1 VGLHWPSIS
10 RDLSVRSL
18 ILRSMPEESI
28 VEKTLAEVLAEF
40 RATATSDSDK
50 GTKFERLT
58 KFYLIKDPIW
68 SEQLANVRLREE
80 AGIGPDVG
88 IDLVAD
94 DIASGGKVA
103 IQCKFYDERT
113 YLDDLGTFYTSSGKD
128 GYVKRIVISTSNQ
141 WTRNAEEALKN
152 QQIPVQRILLH
163 DMEQS
168 LISWGAFDLTENYG
182 SVPIAQK
189 ELRPHQ
195 IDALTAVMDG
205 FKVADRGKVI
215 MACGTGKTLVS
226 LRIAEE
232 FFKKKKTPS
241 TLLFLAPSIS
251 LLSQTIMEWG
261 QNKKS
266 PYMALAV
273 CSDAKVGKKD
283 EDDMQVTDLAI
294 PASTDVEK
302 LAAALA
308 NRGTKNLV
316 IFSTYQSLEIISKAQ
331 SSKKNPLSEFDLVV
345 CDEAHRTTGVTT
357 AAKAAVEDFSHFVRI
372 HDNAYV
378 KASKRLYMTATPK
391 IYKDVDNKVAESGG
405 VIASMD
411 DPEKF
416 GEEFYRLGFGTAV
429 ERGLLSDYRVLIL
442 AVDEEYVAREDLER
456 FRSEDSTINLDDASK
471 LLGCWR
477 GLSKIKTQGEDVDDI
492 PMKRAVA
499 FANTID
505 ASQVLAKRLE
515 IVGRTANRPTE
526 GNQGLM
532 LQTKHVDGK
541 QNALVRRQS
550 LEWLK
555 ADPGR
560 QAARILTNARCLSE
574 GIDVPALDA
583 VIFTEARG
591 SQVDIVQA
599 VGRVMRKYDGKNSGY
614 IILPV
619 AITAGAEINST
630 LKGTKYKVI
639 WDVLNALRAHDDR
652 FDVIVNQIKL
662 NQDRDSKI
670 EVDVIT
676 GDDDEDVTSAEE
688 FEQGILVHLPSQIA
702 EGIYAKIVEKVG
714 ERDYWEKWAKDVA
727 DIANSQEIRIREL
740 VSQKDGAVKEEF
752 ERFLKGMQNTINDS
766 IRPDDAIEML
776 AQHLITKPVFDA
788 LFSSYNF
795 AENNPVSKA
804 MDKILTVLIDH
815 IEVDEK
821 LDSFYNSV
829 RKKVSGIDN
838 NASRQKLVTELY
850 EKFFKTA
857 FPKMTKRLG
866 IVYTPVEIVDFILH
880 TADSIIKSEFSTSL
894 SSPGVHV
901 LDPFT
906 GTGTFISRLLQSG
919 YIKPEDLKD
928 KFLNELHACEIIL
941 LAYYIGAINIE
952 SSFAELNKNEYLTFP
967 GIVLTDTFQM
977 YESKD
982 TLDIDVLSQ
991 NNERAENLKHQVIKV
1006 IVGNPPY
1013 SIGQVD
1019 ANDDN
1024 ANMKY
1029 PDLDESIRSTYVQS
1043 SEANTLRSMYDSY
1056 IRAFRW
1062 ASNRLDGNGLICFVT
1077 NGGFLESRAADGF
1090 RKALSEEFTKIRVI
1104 NLRGDIR
1111 GSIGSG
1117 GGGGKSA
1124 ALEGGNVFGQ
1134 GSTTTVAITLLVK
1147 NDQQESDGFIEYL
1160 DIGDSLTTEQ
1170 KLQKLQA
1177 LQRDD
1182 WNDWEIL
1189 QPNEHGDW
1197 LNQRSDEYSKFLPLG
1212 NKKNKGKQGESVF
1225 IDFSSGIVTNKDSWA
1240 YNFDQGSLS
1249 ENVQKM
1255 IKAFNGLVS
1264 EKKTHNRTTQDLKQL
1279 PKNMISW
1286 DEGLLKKYDSNFE
1299 LEFKPEDIQKI
1310 HYRPFLKLWG
1320 YRHND
1325 FIWSQYRTRILFP
1338 NASENKVICATS
1350 ASAFSFDVFPTNTL
1364 YDLHLLTG
1372 DGYPLY
1378 VYDPIQDSENQ
1389 LFELETHP
1397 NSTRRDGISN
1407 WALETFRNAY
1417 PGVKLGKEDIFYYTF
1432 GVLSSPEFKSRFSHD
1447 ARKSDLRVP
1456 LVKDFQEFSRIGRE
1470 LFELQTNYEELTPC
1484 GDVTLEILEQA
1495 SELDVLYRLE
1505 KAKFGKDD
1513 SGKKDKSV
1521 VIFNKCIKISNI
1533 PDEAYSYSVNGRSA
1547 IEWFMGQ
1554 YVYEVD
1560 KETLITNDPN
1570 SLSDDP
1576 KYLLNLLLQIIE
1588 LSLQSVNIISKFP
1601 KLEILSDNK

>member
-1 VGLHWPSIS
+1 MNP
-10 RDLSVRSL
+10 
-18 ILRSMPEESI
+18 ESI
-28 VEKTLAEVLAEF
+28 VEKTLAQLLAEF

-128 GYVKRIVISTSNQ
+128 GYVKRIVITTSNQ

-205 FKVADRGKVI
+205 FKEADRGKVI

-241 TLLFLAPSIS
+241 TVLFLAPSIS

-283 EDDMQVTDLAI
+283 DDDMQVTDLAI

-302 LAAALA
+302 LEAALA

-331 SSKKNPLSEFDLVV
+331 NGKKNPLSEFDLVV

-372 HDNAYV
+372 HDNGYV

-411 DPEKF
+411 DAEKF

-442 AVDEEYVAREDLER
+442 AVDEEYVARVDLER

-492 PMKRAVA
+492 PMQRAVA

-526 GNQGLM
+526 GNQGLS

-555 ADPGR
+555 ADPG
-560 QAARILTNARCLSE
+560 QQSARILTNARCLSE

-599 VGRVMRKYDGKNSGY
+599 VGRVMRKYEGKNSGY

-619 AITAGAEINST
+619 AITAGADINST

-652 FDVIVNQIKL
+652 FDVVINQINL
-662 NQDRDSKI
+662 NQDRDNKI

-676 GDDDEDVTSAEE
+676 GDEDSDISTAEE
-688 FEQGILVHLPSQIA
+688 FEQGILVHLPTQIA
-702 EGIYAKIVEKVG
+702 DGIYAKIVEKVG
-714 ERDYWEKWAKDVA
+714 ERGYWERWAKDIA
-727 DIANSQEIRIREL
+727 EIANTQSLRIRVL
-740 VSQKDGAVKEEF
+740 IDGKNSKAAEEF
-752 ERFLKGMQNTINDS
+752 DKFLIGIRSSLNDGIS
-766 IRPDDAIEML
+766 REDAIEML
-776 AQHLITKPVFDA
+776 SQHLITKPIFNS
-788 LFSSYNF
+788 LFKDYGF
-795 AENNPVSKA
+795 AEKNPVSKT
-804 MDKILTVLIDH
+804 MDGVLNVLDDH
-815 IEVDEK
+815 IESNEK
-821 LDSFYNSV
+821 LQDFYQSIQKRV
-829 RKKVSGIDN
+829 EGIDN
-838 NASRQKLVTELY
+838 NLSRQKLITELY
-850 EKFFKTA
+850 EKFFKNA
-857 FPKMTKRLG
+857 FPKMAEKLG
-866 IVYTPVEIVDFILH
+866 IVYTPIEIVDFINRIVDEKLKL
-880 TADSIIKSEFSTSL
+880 TFNTSFTEE
-894 SSPGVHV
+894 GVHV

-906 GTGTFISRLLQSG
+906 GTGTFIARLIQTG
-919 YIKPEDLKD
+919 FIQPKDLKR
-928 KFLNELHACEIIL
+928 KFEGELHANEIVL
-941 LAYYIGAINIE
+941 LAYYIGSINIE
-952 SSFAELNKNEYLTFP
+952 SSFADLNGGRYEPFK
-967 GIVLTDTFQM
+967 GMVLADTFQM
-977 YESKD
+977 FESN
-982 TLDIDVLSQ
+982 DVLDLEVFS
-991 NNERAENLKHQVIKV
+991 NNNDRANEQKTNDIRVI
-1006 IVGNPPY
+1006 IGNPPY
-1013 SIGQVD
+1013 SVGQSSS
-1019 ANDDN
+1019 NDGN
-1024 ANMKY
+1024 QNVSY
-1029 PDLDESIRSTYVQS
+1029 PDLDLSIRSSYVAAS
-1043 SEANTLRSMYDSY
+1043 KASNSNSMYDSY

-1062 ASNRLDGNGLICFVT
+1062 ATNRIKDEGIVCFVS
-1077 NGGFLESRAADGF
+1077 NGGFIDSKSADGF
-1090 RKALSEEFTKIRVI
+1090 RKSLLQEYDEVYVLNLKGDARTK
-1104 NLRGDIR
+1104 GDIR
-1111 GSIGSG
+1111 RRQ
-1117 GGGGKSA
+1117 
-1124 ALEGGNVFGQ
+1124 GGNVFGE
-1134 GSTTTVAITLLVK
+1134 GTRTGIAITLLVK
-1147 NDQQESDGFIEYL
+1147 TKSKLDKGVLFFAETADSLTESEKLESLASVKSISDLEWNVVVPNDQGDWINQRSEIYDSFVPLAGPGKKGIETEAIFKDYTRGVQTNKDPWCYAYTKDDLELKMKLLIKNYNGYLEKFASGKMTVEEITLLPKSEISWSPGMLANLQKKKKIKFDEESVQLCNYRPFNTRWVYRQDDVVHRQCRRSIFPGNRENSVFVVTDVTSSSFSVLASNQLFDAAFLSGDGFPIKVYESDGTPDQLFSTHAEEDKSAI
-1160 DIGDSLTTEQ
+1160 S
-1170 KLQKLQA
+1170 
-1177 LQRDD
+1177 D
-1182 WNDWEIL
+1182 W
-1189 QPNEHGDW
+1189 G
-1197 LNQRSDEYSKFLPLG
+1197 
-1212 NKKNKGKQGESVF
+1212 
-1225 IDFSSGIVTNKDSWA
+1225 
-1240 YNFDQGSLS
+1240 
-1249 ENVQKM
+1249 
-1255 IKAFNGLVS
+1255 
-1264 EKKTHNRTTQDLKQL
+1264 
-1279 PKNMISW
+1279 
-1286 DEGLLKKYDSNFE
+1286 
-1299 LEFKPEDIQKI
+1299 
-1310 HYRPFLKLWG
+1310 LKL
-1320 YRHND
+1320 
-1325 FIWSQYRTRILFP
+1325 FRTRL
-1338 NASENKVICATS
+1338 
-1350 ASAFSFDVFPTNTL
+1350 
-1364 YDLHLLTG
+1364 
-1372 DGYPLY
+1372 
-1378 VYDPIQDSENQ
+1378 
-1389 LFELETHP
+1389 
-1397 NSTRRDGISN
+1397 RDEKI
-1407 WALETFRNAY
+1407 T
-1417 PGVKLGKEDIFYYTF
+1417 KEEIFYYCY
-1432 GVLSSPEFKSRFSHD
+1432 GVLSAPEFLQKYEQD
-1447 ARKSDLRVP
+1447 ARKSGPRVP
-1456 LVKDFQEFSRIGRE
+1456 ILRSFHEWSQKGRL
-1470 LFELQTNYEELTPC
+1470 LFELHSNIGGSKPS
-1484 GDVTLEILEQA
+1484 TLIKVEVDGNGLA
-1495 SELDVLYRLE
+1495 DDVLYKVDKLRFSR
-1505 KAKFGKDD
+1505 KIGKDF
-1513 SGKKDKSV
+1513 DKSS
-1521 VIFNKCIKISNI
+1521 IRFNDQITISEI
-1533 PDEAYSYSVNGRSA
+1533 PDIAYKFKINGRS
-1547 IEWFMGQ
+1547 IVEWIIDQ
-1554 YVYEVD
+1554 YEKYTD
-1560 KETLITNDPN
+1560 KDTGHSFDPN
-1570 SLSDDP
+1570 QFNENP
-1576 KYLLNLLLQIIE
+1576 KYVFDLLLKAISIAIATE
-1588 LSLQSVNIISKFP
+1588 DIFLSLP
-1601 KLEILSDNK
+1601 KMEFAE

>member
-1 VGLHWPSIS
+1 MNP
-10 RDLSVRSL
+10 D
-18 ILRSMPEESI
+18 SI
-28 VEKTLAEVLAEF
+28 VEKTLAQLLAEF

-128 GYVKRIVISTSNQ
+128 GYVKRIVITTSNQ

-182 SVPIAQK
+182 SVPISQK

-205 FKVADRGKVI
+205 FKEADRGKVI

-241 TLLFLAPSIS
+241 TILFLAPSIS

-283 EDDMQVTDLAI
+283 DDDMQVTDLAI

-316 IFSTYQSLEIISKAQ
+316 IFSTYQSLEIIFKAQ
-331 SSKKNPLSEFDLVV
+331 NGKKNPLSEFDLVV

-372 HDNAYV
+372 HDNGYV

-442 AVDEEYVAREDLER
+442 AVDEEYVARVDLER

-526 GNQGLM
+526 GKQGLS

-555 ADPGR
+555 ADPGP
-560 QAARILTNARCLSE
+560 QSARILTNARCLSE

-619 AITAGAEINST
+619 AITAAADIDST

-652 FDVIVNQIKL
+652 FDVTINQINL

-676 GDDDEDVTSAEE
+676 GDGEEDISTAEE

-702 EGIYAKIVEKVG
+702 DGIYAKIVEKVG
-714 ERDYWEKWAKDVA
+714 ERGYWERWAS
-727 DIANSQEIRIREL
+727 DIANIALSQEIRLRTLLEGPKS
-740 VSQKDGAVKEEF
+740 VATKEF
-752 ERFLKGMQNTINDS
+752 DKFLKGIRDSINDS
-766 IRPDDAIEML
+766 ISRDEAIEML
-776 AQHLITKPVFDA
+776 AQHLVTKPIFEA
-788 LFSSYNF
+788 LFSDYDF
-795 AENNPVSKA
+795 AKLNPVSKT
-804 MDKILTVLIDH
+804 MDGVLIALEGH
-815 IEVDEK
+815 IETNEK
-821 LDSFYNSV
+821 LEAFYESV
-829 RKKVSGIDN
+829 RKRIKGIDN
-838 NASRQKLVTELY
+838 NESRQKLVTELY
-850 EKFFKTA
+850 ERFFKTA
-857 FPKMTKRLG
+857 FPRTTAKLG
-866 IVYTPVEIVDFILH
+866 IVYTPIEAVDY
-880 TADSIIKSEFSTSL
+880 IIKSVEKVLNKEFKSSL
-894 SSPGVHV
+894 NDKGINII
-901 LDPFT
+901 DPFT
-906 GTGTFISRLLQSG
+906 GTGTFIVRLIQSG
-919 YIKPEDLKD
+919 IISRKDLKR
-928 KFLNELHACEIIL
+928 KFSSELHANEIVL

-952 SSFAELNKNEYLTFP
+952 SAFADATDEYLPFN

-977 YESKD
+977 FEAEDS
-982 TLDIDVLSQ
+982 LDLEVFKE
-991 NNERAENLKHQVIKV
+991 NNARADIQKKKELRVVI
-1006 IVGNPPY
+1006 GNPPY
-1013 SIGQVD
+1013 SAGQDVM
-1019 ANDDN
+1019 NDN
-1024 ANMKY
+1024 NSNVKY
-1029 PDLDESIRSTYVQS
+1029 PTLDRRIQVTYTKQSASVSSRSV
-1043 SEANTLRSMYDSY
+1043 YDSY
-1056 IRAFRW
+1056 IRAIRW
-1062 ASNRLDGNGLICFVT
+1062 ASDRISNEGVIGFIT
-1077 NGGFLESRAADGF
+1077 NGSFIDAKAMDGF
-1090 RKALSEEFTKIRVI
+1090 RKSLSEEFSSLYIF
-1104 NLRGDIR
+1104 NLRGNQRTQGELSKKEGGKIF
-1111 GSIGSG
+1111 GSG
-1117 GGGGKSA
+1117 SR
-1124 ALEGGNVFGQ
+1124 
-1134 GSTTTVAITLLVK
+1134 TPVAITILVK
-1147 NDQQESDGFIEYL
+1147 NPGKRDTADIYYH
-1160 DIGDSLTTEQ
+1160 DIGDYLSREQ
-1170 KLQKLQA
+1170 KLKIISDFGSIDGMSWEA
-1177 LQRDD
+1177 VVIDKNGDWINQRDESFLKYEPIS
-1182 WNDWEIL
+1182 NKQSTENNGIFS
-1189 QPNEHGDW
+1189 
-1197 LNQRSDEYSKFLPLG
+1197 LNSLG
-1212 NKKNKGKQGESVF
+1212 LATSR
-1225 IDFSSGIVTNKDSWA
+1225 DSWA
-1240 YNFDQGSLS
+1240 YNF
-1249 ENVQKM
+1249 
-1255 IKAFNGLVS
+1255 S
-1264 EKKTHNRTTQDLKQL
+1264 EKNLVKNIKSIIGNYNAVLASLENQDQKGKVSNEAVDQIIELHNDSSKIAWDRNLKEDLAKRRKL
-1279 PKNMISW
+1279 LF
-1286 DEGLLKKYDSNFE
+1286 DESSVRVSL
-1299 LEFKPEDIQKI
+1299 
-1310 HYRPFLKLWG
+1310 YRPFAKKYVYFNKYLNAQQYQLKK
-1320 YRHND
+1320 
-1325 FIWSQYRTRILFP
+1325 IFP
-1338 NASENKVICATS
+1338 FKESENLVISLNQNPSKPFGLIMTDAL
-1350 ASAFSFDVFPTNTL
+1350 P
-1364 YDLHLLTG
+1364 DLQLMG
-1372 DGYPLY
+1372 NGQCFPLY
-1378 VYDPIQDSENQ
+1378 VYQGNKELTAPSLFEEGTRDFGRISGISENTLKRYQ
-1389 LFELETHP
+1389 EKI
-1397 NSTRRDGISN
+1397 GK
-1407 WALETFRNAY
+1407 
-1417 PGVKLGKEDIFYYTF
+1417 GVTAEDIFYYVY
-1432 GVLSSPEFKSRFSHD
+1432 GLLHSQSYRQKYKVELSKALPRIPVVKEFDIVSN
-1447 ARKSDLRVP
+1447 
-1456 LVKDFQEFSRIGRE
+1456 IGRK
-1470 LFELQTNYEELTPC
+1470 LGALHVRYEEVAPYFLS
-1484 GDVTLEILEQA
+1484 DVSGLGSINISSLKYDKNG
-1495 SELDVLYRLE
+1495 SKLDKTRLIVNGSL
-1505 KAKFGKDD
+1505 A
-1513 SGKKDKSV
+1513 
-1521 VIFNKCIKISNI
+1521 ISDI
-1533 PDEAYSYSVNGRSA
+1533 PDDVHLYDISGRSA
-1547 IEWFMGQ
+1547 LDWVIDRHQ
-1554 YVYEVD
+1554 V
-1560 KETLITNDPN
+1560 KEDPKTRITQDPN
-1570 SLSDDP
+1570 EWSSSPSYVLDLVGRVIQVSLDTVSLTASLP
-1576 KYLLNLLLQIIE
+1576 KI
-1588 LSLQSVNIISKFP
+1588 
-1601 KLEILSDNK
+1601 

>member
-1 VGLHWPSIS
+1 MKI
-10 RDLSVRSL
+10 
-18 ILRSMPEESI
+18 ESI
-28 VEKTLAEVLAEF
+28 VEKTLAELLAEF

-128 GYVKRIVISTSNQ
+128 GYVKRIVITTSNQ

-205 FKVADRGKVI
+205 FKEADRGKVI

-241 TLLFLAPSIS
+241 TVLFLAPSIS

-273 CSDAKVGKKD
+273 CSDTKVGKKD
-283 EDDMQVTDLAI
+283 DDDMQVTDLAI

-331 SSKKNPLSEFDLVV
+331 NGKKNPLSEFDLVV

-372 HDNAYV
+372 HDNGYV

-442 AVDEEYVAREDLER
+442 AVDEEYVARVDLER

-477 GLSKIKTQGEDVDDI
+477 GLSKIKTQGEDVDSI

-499 FANTID
+499 FANTIG

-526 GNQGLM
+526 GNQGLS

-541 QNALVRRQS
+541 QNALVRRQN

-555 ADPGR
+555 ADPGP
-560 QAARILTNARCLSE
+560 QTARILTNARCLSE

-619 AITAGAEINST
+619 AITAGADINST

-670 EVDVIT
+670 QVDVFT
-676 GDDDEDVTSAEE
+676 GDEEEDITTAEDYA
-688 FEQGILVHLPSQIA
+688 QGILVHLPSQIA
-702 EGIYAKIVEKVG
+702 DGIYAKIVEKVG
-714 ERDYWEKWAKDVA
+714 ERDYWERWAKEIV
-727 DIANSQEIRIREL
+727 DIAKSQELRVSEL
-740 VSQKDGAVKEEF
+740 VKRTGTKAQKEFVKF
-752 ERFLKGMQNTINDS
+752 HKGLRGSLNES
-766 IRPDDAIEML
+766 ITSEDAIEML
-776 AQHLITKPVFDA
+776 AQHLITKPIFDA
-788 LFSSYNF
+788 LFVGYGF

-804 MDKILTVLIDH
+804 MDSVLSILSQHVETDDKLSKFYDAISKR
-815 IEVDEK
+815 VD
-821 LDSFYNSV
+821 
-829 RKKVSGIDN
+829 GIDN
-838 NASRQKLVTELY
+838 NASRQKLITELY
-850 EKFFKTA
+850 ERFFKIA
-857 FPKMTKRLG
+857 FPRMSEKLG
-866 IVYTPVEIVDFILH
+866 IVYTPVEVVDFMLYSVE
-880 TADSIIKSEFSTSL
+880 AVLKKEFNSSLGKKGVSI
-894 SSPGVHV
+894 

-906 GTGTFISRLLQSG
+906 GTGTYITRLLQSG
-919 YIKPEDLKD
+919 IISAKD
-928 KFLNELHACEIIL
+928 VEHKYHNEIFANEIVL
-941 LAYYIGAINIE
+941 LAYYIAAINIE
-952 SSFAELNKNEYLTFP
+952 STFSELNSKEYTPFD

-977 YESKD
+977 FESKD
-982 TLDIDVLSQ
+982 VLDLEIFTS
-991 NNERAENLKHQVIKV
+991 NNSRAELQKAQSIKV
-1006 IVGNPPY
+1006 IIGNPPY
-1013 SIGQVD
+1013 SVGQKD
-1019 ANDDN
+1019 ASDSNQ
-1024 ANMKY
+1024 NMSY
-1029 PDLDESIRSTYVQS
+1029 EDLDVRIAETYVDLGTS
-1043 SEANTLRSMYDSY
+1043 RATKKAMYDSY

-1062 ASNRLDGNGLICFVT
+1062 ATDRIQESGIVCYIT
-1077 NGGFLESRAADGF
+1077 NGSWLDSNSADGF
-1090 RKALSEEFTKIRVI
+1090 RRSLQSEFSSIYVL
-1104 NLRGDIR
+1104 NLRGNAR
-1111 GSIGSG
+1111 GSGEIR
-1117 GGGGKSA
+1117 KKEA
-1124 ALEGGNVFGQ
+1124 GNVFGA
-1134 GSTTTVAITLLVK
+1134 GSRTPVTITLLVK
-1147 NDQQESDGFIEYL
+1147 NMVKTGKSPLADIYYY
-1160 DIGDSLTTEQ
+1160 DIGDYLNRDA
-1170 KLQKLQA
+1170 KLEELVKLHDVEGVQ
-1177 LQRDD
+1177 
-1182 WNDWEIL
+1182 WNLI
-1189 QPNEHGDW
+1189 QPNESADW
-1197 LNQRSDEYSKFLPLG
+1197 INHRDEKFASFMSLADSQSKGKESMSVFRFSTKGVVTGHDSRSYNFSKTYLKEQMSAMIKDFNSCVDEYPNSKQNQRDFLLDRGRSVSWVANLIKDLENGKKSKFV
-1212 NKKNKGKQGESVF
+1212 E
-1225 IDFSSGIVTNKDSWA
+1225 D
-1240 YNFDQGSLS
+1240 
-1249 ENVQKM
+1249 E
-1255 IKAFNGLVS
+1255 LVLA
-1264 EKKTHNRTTQDLKQL
+1264 N
-1279 PKNMISW
+1279 
-1286 DEGLLKKYDSNFE
+1286 
-1299 LEFKPEDIQKI
+1299 
-1310 HYRPFLKLWG
+1310 YRPFTRLWLYG
-1320 YRHND
+1320 EKQMV
-1325 FIWSQYRTRILFP
+1325 WSRYSTPRAFP
-1338 NASENKVICATS
+1338 K
-1350 ASAFSFDVFPTNTL
+1350 
-1364 YDLHLLTG
+1364 
-1372 DGYPLY
+1372 
-1378 VYDPIQDSENQ
+1378 
-1389 LFELETHP
+1389 
-1397 NSTRRDGISN
+1397 
-1407 WALETFRNAY
+1407 
-1417 PGVKLGKEDIFYYTF
+1417 GKENIAINIT
-1432 GVLSSPEFKSRFSHD
+1432 GNAASTPFS
-1447 ARKSDLRVP
+1447 ALM
-1456 LVKDFQEFSRIGRE
+1456 
-1470 LFELQTNYEELTPC
+1470 
-1484 GDVTLEILEQA
+1484 
-1495 SELDVLYRLE
+1495 
-1505 KAKFGKDD
+1505 
-1513 SGKKDKSV
+1513 
-1521 VIFNKCIKISNI
+1521 ISNI
-1533 PDEAYSYSVNGRSA
+1533 PDFQSMNNGVTYPLYFFEDSTKLETAPSLFEEENPDGGQFHSVTDWALMQFRKNYDSKISKDDIFYYVYGVLGSPEFQSRFGNDMKKTDGRIPFAKDFFAFSKAGRELSKLHIDFDKYDYPDAKIVITHSEMPPKDLYKVEKMRLIEEADTLTLRYNDHVKITGIPGSVLDYKVNGRTP
-1547 IEWFMGQ
+1547 IDWIVERFQ
-1554 YVYEVD
+1554 YKKDLDSGVES
-1560 KETLITNDPN
+1560 DPN
-1570 SLSDDP
+1570 NTSSDP
-1576 KYLLNLLLQIIE
+1576 QYLLNLLKSIIHV
-1588 LSLQSVNIISKFP
+1588 SITTS
-1601 KLEILSDNK
+1601 EILKKLPAIDEQIVSF

>member
-1 VGLHWPSIS
+1 MVVTRVLRCPIS
-10 RDLSVRSL
+10 HYLSVPPL
-18 ILRSMPEESI
+18 TLRTMNPESI
-28 VEKTLAEVLAEF
+28 VEKTLAQLLAEF

-103 IQCKFYDERT
+103 IQCKFYDEKT

-128 GYVKRIVISTSNQ
+128 GYVKRIVITTSNQ

-205 FKVADRGKVI
+205 FKEADRGKVI

-241 TLLFLAPSIS
+241 TVLFLAPSIS

-283 EDDMQVTDLAI
+283 DDDMQVTDLAI

-308 NRGTKNLV
+308 NRGTKDLV

-331 SSKKNPLSEFDLVV
+331 NGKKNPLSEFDLVV

-372 HDNAYV
+372 HDNGYV

-442 AVDEEYVAREDLER
+442 AVDEEYVARVDLER

-526 GNQGLM
+526 GNQGLS

-555 ADPGR
+555 ADPGH
-560 QAARILTNARCLSE
+560 QTARILTNARCLSE

-619 AITAGAEINST
+619 AITSGADINST

-652 FDVIVNQIKL
+652 FDVIINQINL

-670 EVDVIT
+670 EVEVFT
-676 GDDDEDVTSAEE
+676 GDEEEDITTAEE

-702 EGIYAKIVEKVG
+702 DGIYAKIVEKVG
-714 ERDYWEKWAKDVA
+714 DRTYWEKWARDIA
-727 DIANSQEIRIREL
+727 DIAQSQEIRIRHL
-740 VSQKDGAVKEEF
+740 VTQEKSIAQKEF
-752 ERFLKGMQNTINDS
+752 IKFLAAMRNSLNDS
-766 IRPDDAIEML
+766 ITEDDAIEML
-776 AQHLITKPVFDA
+776 SQHLITKPVFNA
-788 LFSSYNF
+788 LFQNYGFTSL
-795 AENNPVSKA
+795 NPISKT
-804 MDKILTVLIDH
+804 MDRIIATLDDH
-815 IEVDEK
+815 VETNSTLE
-821 LDSFYNSV
+821 SFYASIE
-829 RKKVSGIDN
+829 RKVEAIDN
-838 NASRQKLVTELY
+838 HASRQKLVTELY
-850 EKFFKTA
+850 EKFFKHA
-857 FPKMTKRLG
+857 FPKMTQKLG
-866 IVYTPVEIVDFILH
+866 IVYTPIEIVDFIINSVESVMN
-880 TADSIIKSEFSTSL
+880 TEFDASL
-894 SSPGVHV
+894 SDLGVHI

-906 GTGTFISRLLQSG
+906 GTGTFITRLLQSG
-919 YIKPEDLKD
+919 IISKENLKH
-928 KFLNELHACEIIL
+928 KYMQEIHANEIVL
-941 LAYYIGAINIE
+941 LAYYIAAINIE
-952 SSFAELNKNEYLTFP
+952 STFAEIMDSEFEPFK
-967 GIVLTDTFQM
+967 GIVLADTFQM
-977 YESKD
+977 FESKD
-982 TLDIDVLSQ
+982 ALDIEVFTT
-991 NNERAENLKHQVIKV
+991 NNERAEEQKRHDIRVIL
-1006 IVGNPPY
+1006 GNPPY
-1013 SIGQVD
+1013 SVGQND
-1019 ANDDN
+1019 ANDN
-1024 ANMKY
+1024 NQNFIY
-1029 PDLDESIRSTYVQS
+1029 PDLDDSIKSTYAARS
-1043 SEANTLRSMYDSY
+1043 STSKVRALYDSY

-1062 ASNRLDGNGLICFVT
+1062 ASNRVEKDGIVCFVS
-1077 NGGFLESRAADGF
+1077 NGGYIDSKSADGF
-1090 RKALSEEFTKIRVI
+1090 RKSLLEEFSSVYVL
-1104 NLRGDIR
+1104 NLRGDQRTKGEESRKEGGKIF
-1111 GSIGSG
+1111 GSG
-1117 GGGGKSA
+1117 SR
-1124 ALEGGNVFGQ
+1124 
-1134 GSTTTVAITLLVK
+1134 TPIAITLLVK
-1147 NDQQESDGFIEYL
+1147 NSARTSDSEVKYF
-1160 DIGDSLTTEQ
+1160 DIGDYLTREI
-1170 KLQKLQA
+1170 KLSTLETA
-1177 LQRDD
+1177 RDVSGIE
-1182 WNDWEIL
+1182 WSRIN
-1189 QPNEHGDW
+1189 PTEHGDW
-1197 LNQRSDEYSKFLPLG
+1197 INKRSEVYEQFIPLG
-1212 NKKNKGKQGESVF
+1212 DKTRKGQESESIF
-1225 IDFSSGIVTNKDSWA
+1225 RDFSQGLQTKKDAWC
-1240 YNFDQGSLS
+1240 YNFSRNRAVENIELLLKNFAELSKEHRSGKLTLEAAKSLS
-1249 ENVQKM
+1249 KSV
-1255 IKAFNGLVS
+1255 
-1264 EKKTHNRTTQDLKQL
+1264 
-1279 PKNMISW
+1279 ISW
-1286 DEGLLKKYDSNFE
+1286 DQNLFKKFE
-1299 LEFKPEDIQKI
+1299 QGKLIEFIESDLVEVL
-1310 HYRPFLKLWG
+1310 YRPYTKRYG
-1320 YRHND
+1320 YRNTSL
-1325 FIWSQYRTRILFP
+1325 IWSQYRNKYLFP
-1338 NASENKVICATS
+1338 NGMPNLAIATTNVS
-1350 ASAFSFDVFPTNTL
+1350 QSSFSVLGINSLFDYCVL
-1364 YDLHLLTG
+1364 MG
-1372 DGYPLY
+1372 DSYPLY
-1378 VYDPIQDSENQ
+1378 TYEISEKNEAPN
-1389 LFELETHP
+1389 LFEYTENEP
-1397 NSTRRDGISN
+1397 IRKDGITD
-1407 WALETFRNAY
+1407 WALKTFQAKY
-1417 PGVKLGKEDIFYYTF
+1417 KDEEIAKEDIFYYCY
-1432 GVLSSPEFKSRFSHD
+1432 GILSSRAFVDQFGQD
-1447 ARKSDLRVP
+1447 ARKAGPKVP
-1456 LVKDFQEFSRIGRE
+1456 LVKDFWGFSKVGKN
-1470 LFELQTNYEELTPC
+1470 LLVLHANY
-1484 GDVTLEILEQA
+1484 
-1495 SELDVLYRLE
+1495 
-1505 KAKFGKDD
+1505 
-1513 SGKKDKSV
+1513 
-1521 VIFNKCIKISNI
+1521 
-1533 PDEAYSYSVNGRSA
+1533 DEAEAYGDIVTVGNVSSLKSNPVRKMRFGAGSKGMKDRSTIHLTDEVAISSIPEIAYLYMVNGRSA
-1547 IEWFMGQ
+1547 IEWVMDQ
-1554 YVYEVD
+1554 YQYSED
-1560 KETLITNDPN
+1560 KDTKIIN
-1570 SLSDDP
+1570 SPQDFSDDP
-1576 KYLLNLLLQIIE
+1576 LYIIE
-1588 LSLQSVNIISKFP
+1588 LLKKVIGISVATVGLLDEMPSLDLI
-1601 KLEILSDNK
+1601 

>member
-1 VGLHWPSIS
+1 MYSSSH
-10 RDLSVRSL
+10 DLSVPPL
-18 ILRSMPEESI
+18 TIGTMKPESI

-40 RATATSDSDK
+40 RATSTSDSDK

-103 IQCKFYDERT
+103 IQCKFYDEKT

-128 GYVKRIVISTSNQ
+128 GYVKRIVVTTSNQ

-168 LISWGAFDLTENYG
+168 LISWGAFDLAENYG

-189 ELRPHQ
+189 ELRAHQ
-195 IDALTAVMDG
+195 VDALTAVMDG
-205 FKVADRGKVI
+205 FKESDRGKVI

-232 FFKKKKTPS
+232 FFKRKKTPA
-241 TLLFLAPSIS
+241 TVLFLAPSIS

-283 EDDMQVTDLAI
+283 DDDMQVTDLAI

-331 SSKKNPLSEFDLVV
+331 NGKKNPLSEFELVV

-357 AAKAAVEDFSHFVRI
+357 AAKAAAEDFSHFVRI
-372 HDNAYV
+372 HDNGYI

-391 IYKDVDNKVAESGG
+391 IYKDVDNKVADSGG

-442 AVDEEYVAREDLER
+442 AVDEDYVARVDLER

-515 IVGRTANRPTE
+515 IVGRTANRPAE
-526 GNQGLM
+526 GNQGLS

-555 ADPGR
+555 ADPG
-560 QAARILTNARCLSE
+560 QQTARILTNARCLSE

-599 VGRVMRKYDGKNSGY
+599 VGRVMRKYDDKNSGY

-619 AITAGAEINST
+619 AITAGADVNST

-652 FDVIVNQIKL
+652 FDVIVNQINL

-670 EVDVIT
+670 EVDVIS
-676 GDDDEDVTSAEE
+676 GDDEEDVTTAEE

-702 EGIYAKIVEKVG
+702 DGIYAKIVEKVG
-714 ERDYWEKWAKDVA
+714 ERDYWEKWAKDIA
-727 DIANSQEIRIREL
+727 DIASKQEVRIRALLEDK
-740 VSQKDGAVKEEF
+740 SSKAAKEF
-752 ERFLKGMQNTINDS
+752 ARFLKGIRESLNDS
-766 IRPDDAIEML
+766 ISVDDAIEML
-776 AQHLITKPVFDA
+776 AQHLITKPIFNA
-788 LFSSYNF
+788 LFSDYGF

-804 MDKILTVLIDH
+804 MDKIISILDDH
-815 IEVDEK
+815 TETDSN
-821 LDSFYNSV
+821 LDRFYESV

-850 EKFFKTA
+850 ERFFKIA
-857 FPKMTKRLG
+857 FPRMTEKLG
-866 IVYTPVEIVDFILH
+866 IVYTPIEAVDFVLNSVEAILKKEF
-880 TADSIIKSEFSTSL
+880 DSSL
-894 SSPGVHV
+894 ASKGVSI

-906 GTGTFISRLLQSG
+906 GTGTFITRLLQSG
-919 YIKPEDLKD
+919 LISREDLEY
-928 KFLNELHACEIIL
+928 KFQNEIHANEIVL
-941 LAYYIGAINIE
+941 LAYYIAAINIE
-952 SSFAELNKNEYLTFP
+952 STFAEIMDGKYLNFD
-967 GIVLTDTFQM
+967 GIVLADTFQM
-977 YESKD
+977 FESKD
-982 TLDIDVLSQ
+982 VLDIEVFTS
-991 NNERAENLKHQVIKV
+991 NNERAANQKNQAIQV

-1013 SIGQVD
+1013 SVGQKD
-1019 ANDDN
+1019 ANDN
-1024 ANMKY
+1024 NQNVSY
-1029 PDLDESIRSTYVQS
+1029 PDLDESIKKSYVENS
-1043 SEANTLRSMYDSY
+1043 SATSLMSMYDAY
-1056 IRAFRW
+1056 IRSFRW
-1062 ASNRLDGNGLICFVT
+1062 ASNRIGDHGIVCFVT
-1077 NGGFLESRAADGF
+1077 NAGFIDSRAADGF
-1090 RKALSEEFTKIRVI
+1090 RKSLQQEFTSIHVL
-1104 NLRGDIR
+1104 NMRGDAR
-1111 GSIGSG
+1111 TKGDFRR
-1117 GGGGKSA
+1117 K
-1124 ALEGGNVFGQ
+1124 EGGNLFGG
-1134 GSTTTVAITLLVK
+1134 GSRTPIAITLLVK
-1147 NDQQESDGFIEYL
+1147 NPKSKDKGVIRYHEIEDYL
-1160 DIGDSLTTEQ
+1160 TREE
-1170 KLQKLQA
+1170 KLQKLKSFS
-1177 LQRDD
+1177 DVSKID
-1182 WNDWEIL
+1182 WQIL
-1189 QPNEHGDW
+1189 DPNADGDW
-1197 LNQRSDEYSKFLPLG
+1197 INQRSEVYSEFLPMIDKSRKGQQSSALFIDSTQG
-1212 NKKNKGKQGESVF
+1212 IETSKDAWCYNFSNSQLKQNVASLVENYNETLIKFKNGKMSLDEIKQMPKSRVSWSRGMIQRLEKGKN
-1225 IDFSSGIVTNKDSWA
+1225 IDLEPSDF
-1240 YNFDQGSLS
+1240 
-1249 ENVQKM
+1249 
-1255 IKAFNGLVS
+1255 
-1264 EKKTHNRTTQDLKQL
+1264 QL
-1279 PKNMISW
+1279 IS
-1286 DEGLLKKYDSNFE
+1286 
-1299 LEFKPEDIQKI
+1299 
-1310 HYRPFLKLWG
+1310 YRPFVKKFG
-1320 YRHND
+1320 YRND
-1325 FIWSQYRTRILFP
+1325 QIINMQFKTRRIFP
-1338 NASENKVICATS
+1338 NGKRNIALATIS
-1350 ASAFSFDVFPTNTL
+1350 LSGSSFSVFAVSSLFDRHFLTEEAF
-1364 YDLHLLTG
+1364 
-1372 DGYPLY
+1372 PLY
-1378 VYDPIQDSENQ
+1378 TFQEVAKGTNETLDFGGVAEGEIDSGISDWALKHFRESYKDEKIAKIDIFNYVYAVLISPAFTQ
-1389 LFELETHP
+1389 LF
-1397 NSTRRDGISN
+1397 
-1407 WALETFRNAY
+1407 
-1417 PGVKLGKEDIFYYTF
+1417 GK
-1432 GVLSSPEFKSRFSHD
+1432 D
-1447 ARKSDLRVP
+1447 AKKMGPRVP
-1456 LVKDFQEFSRIGRE
+1456 LIKDFWTYSEVGKALVE
-1470 LFELQTNYEELTPC
+1470 LHCNYEDANDLSPSKVIFKGKESSSP
-1484 GDVTLEILEQA
+1484 DFFKV
-1495 SELDVLYRLE
+1495 SKMV
-1505 KAKFGKDD
+1505 FGK
-1513 SGKKDKSV
+1513 KPDKSKDLSTLY
-1521 VIFNKCIKISNI
+1521 FNENITFIDI
-1533 PDEAYSYSVNGRSA
+1533 PDESHSFQVNGRSLL
-1547 IEWFMGQ
+1547 EWVVNDYR
-1554 YVYEVD
+1554 YVLD
-1560 KETLITNDPN
+1560 KDTNIASDPN
-1570 SLSDDP
+1570 EYSTNP
-1576 KYLLNLLLQIIE
+1576 KYIFELVHKAINIGLETNAIFSMLPKFELLG
-1588 LSLQSVNIISKFP
+1588 K
-1601 KLEILSDNK
+1601 

>member
-1 VGLHWPSIS
+1 MNP
-10 RDLSVRSL
+10 
-18 ILRSMPEESI
+18 ESI
-28 VEKTLAEVLAEF
+28 VEKTLAQLLAEF

-128 GYVKRIVISTSNQ
+128 GYVKRIVITTSNQ
-141 WTRNAEEALKN
+141 WTRNAEDALKN

-195 IDALTAVMDG
+195 IDALTAVIDG
-205 FKVADRGKVI
+205 FKESDRGKMI
-215 MACGTGKTLVS
+215 MACGTGKTLIS

-241 TLLFLAPSIS
+241 TVLFLAPSIS

-283 EDDMQVTDLAI
+283 DDDMQVTDLAI

-331 SSKKNPLSEFDLVV
+331 NGKKNPLSEFDLVI

-372 HDNAYV
+372 HDNGYV

-442 AVDEEYVAREDLER
+442 AVDEEYVARVDLER

-515 IVGRTANRPTE
+515 IVGRTANRPVE
-526 GNQGLM
+526 GNQGLS

-555 ADPGR
+555 ADPG
-560 QAARILTNARCLSE
+560 QQTARILTNARCLSE

-619 AITAGAEINST
+619 AITAGADVNST

-652 FDVIVNQIKL
+652 FDVIINQINL
-662 NQDRDSKI
+662 NQERDSKI
-670 EVDVIT
+670 EVEVIS
-676 GDDDEDVTSAEE
+676 GDEDEDISTAEE

-702 EGIYAKIVEKVG
+702 DGIYAKIVEKVG
-714 ERDYWEKWAKDVA
+714 ERGYWEKWAKEIA
-727 DIANSQEIRIREL
+727 DIALNQEIRIRSL
-740 VSQKDGAVKEEF
+740 ISKPNSQASLEF
-752 ERFLKGMQNTINDS
+752 KKFLKGLRDS
-766 IRPDDAIEML
+766 LNESITEEDAIEML
-776 AQHLITKPVFDA
+776 AQHLITKPVFVA
-788 LFSSYNF
+788 LFDHSSF
-795 AENNPVSKA
+795 AESNPVSRT
-804 MDKILTVLIDH
+804 MDKIISVLEDH
-815 IEVDEK
+815 IETDNRMQ
-821 LDSFYNSV
+821 SFYESV
-829 RKKVSGIDN
+829 EMRVKGIDN

-850 EKFFKTA
+850 ERFFKLA
-857 FPKMTKRLG
+857 FPKMTEKLG
-866 IVYTPVEIVDFILH
+866 IVYTPIEVVDFIINSTEFILKK
-880 TADSIIKSEFSTSL
+880 DFKSSL
-894 SSPGVHV
+894 SNRGVHI

-906 GTGTFISRLLQSG
+906 GTGTFITRLLQSQ
-919 YIKPEDLKD
+919 IINAKDLDYKYEHEIHA
-928 KFLNELHACEIIL
+928 NEIVL
-941 LAYYIGAINIE
+941 LAYYIGAVNIE
-952 SSFAELNKNEYLTFP
+952 STFSEVAGTSYKP
-967 GIVLTDTFQM
+967 FDGIVLADTFQM
-977 YESKD
+977 YESED
-982 TLDIDVLSQ
+982 TLDVDVFTKNS
-991 NNERAENLKHQVIKV
+991 ERAETQKSQDIRVI
-1006 IVGNPPY
+1006 IGNPPY
-1013 SIGQVD
+1013 SVGQAD
-1019 ANDDN
+1019 ANDN
-1024 ANMKY
+1024 NQNFRY
-1029 PDLDESIRSTYVQS
+1029 VDLDETIKKTYVAKS
-1043 SEANTLRSMYDSY
+1043 KATLLRNVYDSY

-1062 ASNRLDGNGLICFVT
+1062 STNRIKEDGVVCFVT
-1077 NGGFLESRAADGF
+1077 NAGFLNAISTDGF
-1090 RKALSEEFTKIRVI
+1090 RKSLLDEYTDIYVV
-1104 NLRGDIR
+1104 NLRGDQR
-1111 GSIGSG
+1111 TKGEESRKEGGKVFGSG
-1117 GGGGKSA
+1117 SR
-1124 ALEGGNVFGQ
+1124 
-1134 GSTTTVAITLLVK
+1134 TPIAITLLVK
-1147 NDQQESDGFIEYL
+1147 NSKKKNSGQVHHLSVDDYMTREE
-1160 DIGDSLTTEQ
+1160 
-1170 KLQKLQA
+1170 KLQFLVKNSDISKL
-1177 LQRDD
+1177 D
-1182 WNDWEIL
+1182 WTIIRPNDA
-1189 QPNEHGDW
+1189 GDW
-1197 LNQRSDEYSKFLPLG
+1197 VNQRSEVFSGFIPLSAKTDGEKTGLHIFDFTSGGLLTSRDSWIYNYSRSTLESNVKKLIASYSSSLTKWQQGAVSEGDLRSMPKSEISWSRGLINRIKRNQEIGFEKNDIVEVQYRPYVTTFGYKNIGLIESPSQTARMFPSG
-1212 NKKNKGKQGESVF
+1212 NENVAMVVTGT
-1225 IDFSSGIVTNKDSWA
+1225 SSGSFGV
-1240 YNFDQGSLS
+1240 
-1249 ENVQKM
+1249 
-1255 IKAFNGLVS
+1255 
-1264 EKKTHNRTTQDLKQL
+1264 L
-1279 PKNMISW
+1279 PV
-1286 DEGLLKKYDSNFE
+1286 
-1299 LEFKPEDIQKI
+1299 
-1310 HYRPFLKLWG
+1310 
-1320 YRHND
+1320 
-1325 FIWSQYRTRILFP
+1325 
-1338 NASENKVICATS
+1338 NKV
-1350 ASAFSFDVFPTNTL
+1350 F
-1364 YDLHLLTG
+1364 DLHLLTG
-1372 DGYPLY
+1372 DAYPLH
-1378 VYDPIQDSENQ
+1378 VFSEENDSKIGSN
-1389 LFELETHP
+1389 LLSLDL
-1397 NSTRRDGISN
+1397 STEGPRSAITEI
-1407 WALETFRNAY
+1407 ALSTFRT
-1417 PGVKLGKEDIFYYTF
+1417 KLNSPSISKEDIFYYVF
-1432 GVLSSPEFKSRFSHD
+1432 GVLSSEEFREKFEMD
-1447 ARKSDLRVP
+1447 VRKMGPRVP
-1456 LVKDFQEFSRIGRE
+1456 LLRNFDQFAKIGKE
-1470 LFELQTNYEELTPC
+1470 LFITQLKYQEEPNPESVK
-1484 GDVTLEILEQA
+1484 VTVSDRVTDA
-1495 SELDVLYRLE
+1495 STLYRLE
-1505 KAKFGKDD
+1505 KMRYGKLPGGGVDRATLHYND
-1513 SGKKDKSV
+1513 HISITGIPLSV
-1521 VIFNKCIKISNI
+1521 H
-1533 PDEAYSYSVNGRSA
+1533 SYLINGRSA
-1547 IEWFMGQ
+1547 LDWAINQFI
-1554 YVYEVD
+1554 VSRD
-1560 KETLITNDPN
+1560 KDTLILNDPN
-1570 SLSDDP
+1570 EFSHEND
-1576 KYLLNLLLQIIE
+1576 YILNLVLKIIGVSERSAALIGSMPNFDLL
-1588 LSLQSVNIISKFP
+1588 
-1601 KLEILSDNK
+1601 D

>member
-1 VGLHWPSIS
+1 MNPE
-10 RDLSVRSL
+10 
-18 ILRSMPEESI
+18 SM
-28 VEKTLAEVLAEF
+28 VEKTLADLLAEF

-94 DIASGGKVA
+94 DIATGGKVA

-113 YLDDLGTFYTSSGKD
+113 YLDDLGTFYTASGKD
-128 GYVKRIVISTSNQ
+128 GYVKRIVVTTSNQ

-189 ELRPHQ
+189 ELRAHQ
-195 IDALTAVMDG
+195 VDALNAVMDG
-205 FKVADRGKVI
+205 FKAADRGKVI

-241 TLLFLAPSIS
+241 TVLFLAPSIS

-283 EDDMQVTDLAI
+283 DDDMQVTDLAI

-302 LAAALA
+302 LGSALA

-331 SSKKNPLSEFDLVV
+331 NGKKNPLSEFDLVV

-372 HDNAYV
+372 HDNGYV

-442 AVDEEYVAREDLER
+442 AVDEEYVARVDLER

-526 GNQGLM
+526 GNQGLS

-555 ADPGR
+555 ADPG
-560 QAARILTNARCLSE
+560 QQTARILTNARCLSE

-599 VGRVMRKYDGKNSGY
+599 VGRVMRKYEGKNSGY

-619 AITAGAEINST
+619 AITAGADINST

-652 FDVIVNQIKL
+652 FDVVINQINL
-662 NQDRDSKI
+662 NQDRDNKI

-676 GDDDEDVTSAEE
+676 GDEDSDISTAEE
-688 FEQGILVHLPSQIA
+688 FEQGILVHLPTQIA
-702 EGIYAKIVEKVG
+702 DGIYAKIVEKVG
-714 ERDYWEKWAKDVA
+714 ERGYWERWAKDIA
-727 DIANSQEIRIREL
+727 EIANTQSLRIRVL
-740 VSQKDGAVKEEF
+740 IDGKNSKAAKEF
-752 ERFLKGMQNTINDS
+752 DKFLKGIRSSLNDGIS
-766 IRPDDAIEML
+766 REDAIEML
-776 AQHLITKPVFDA
+776 SQHLITKPIFNS
-788 LFSSYNF
+788 LFKDYGF
-795 AENNPVSKA
+795 AEKNPVSKT
-804 MDKILTVLIDH
+804 MDGVLNVLDDH
-815 IEVDEK
+815 IESNEK
-821 LDSFYNSV
+821 LQNFYQSIQKRV
-829 RKKVSGIDN
+829 EGIDN
-838 NASRQKLVTELY
+838 NLSRQKLITELY
-850 EKFFKTA
+850 EKFFKNA
-857 FPKMTKRLG
+857 FPKMAEKLG
-866 IVYTPVEIVDFILH
+866 IVYTPIEIVDFINRIVEDKLKL
-880 TADSIIKSEFSTSL
+880 TFNTSL
-894 SSPGVHV
+894 TEEGVHV

-906 GTGTFISRLLQSG
+906 GTGTFIARLIQTG
-919 YIKPEDLKD
+919 FIQPKDLKR
-928 KFLNELHACEIIL
+928 KFEGELHANEIVL
-941 LAYYIGAINIE
+941 LAYYIGSINIE
-952 SSFAELNKNEYLTFP
+952 SSYADLNGGKYEPFK
-967 GIVLTDTFQM
+967 GMVLADTFQM
-977 YESKD
+977 FESN
-982 TLDIDVLSQ
+982 DVLDLEVFS
-991 NNERAENLKHQVIKV
+991 NNNDRANEQKTNDIRVI
-1006 IVGNPPY
+1006 IGNPPY
-1013 SIGQVD
+1013 SVGQTSS
-1019 ANDDN
+1019 NDGN
-1024 ANMKY
+1024 QNVSY
-1029 PDLDESIRSTYVQS
+1029 PDLDLSIRSSYVAAS
-1043 SEANTLRSMYDSY
+1043 KASNSNSMYDSY

-1062 ASNRLDGNGLICFVT
+1062 ATNRIKDEGIVCFVS
-1077 NGGFLESRAADGF
+1077 NGGFIDSKSADGF
-1090 RKALSEEFTKIRVI
+1090 RKSLLREYDEVYVLNLKGDARTK
-1104 NLRGDIR
+1104 GDIR
-1111 GSIGSG
+1111 RRQ
-1117 GGGGKSA
+1117 
-1124 ALEGGNVFGQ
+1124 GGNVFGE
-1134 GSTTTVAITLLVK
+1134 GTRTGIAITLLVK
-1147 NDQQESDGFIEYL
+1147 TKSKLGKGVLFFAEMA
-1160 DIGDSLTTEQ
+1160 DSLTESE
-1170 KLQKLQA
+1170 KLKSLA
-1177 LQRDD
+1177 SVKSFSDLD
-1182 WNDWEIL
+1182 WNVVI
-1189 QPNEHGDW
+1189 PNDQGDW
-1197 LNQRSDEYSKFLPLG
+1197 INQRSEIYDSFVPLAG
-1212 NKKNKGKQGESVF
+1212 SGKK
-1225 IDFSSGIVTNKDSWA
+1225 GIETEAIFKDYTRGVQTNKDPWCYA
-1240 YNFDQGSLS
+1240 YTKD
-1249 ENVQKM
+1249 
-1255 IKAFNGLVS
+1255 
-1264 EKKTHNRTTQDLKQL
+1264 DLKLKMKLLIKNYNEYLEKFASGAMTLEEITLL
-1279 PKNMISW
+1279 PKSEISW
-1286 DEGLLKKYDSNFE
+1286 SPGMLANLQKKKKIQFDEES
-1299 LEFKPEDIQKI
+1299 IQLCN
-1310 HYRPFLKLWG
+1310 YRPFNKKWV
-1320 YRHND
+1320 YRQDDVVHRQCRRS
-1325 FIWSQYRTRILFP
+1325 IFP
-1338 NASENKVICATS
+1338 GNRDNSVFVVTDVTSSSFSVLAS
-1350 ASAFSFDVFPTNTL
+1350 
-1364 YDLHLLTG
+1364 
-1372 DGYPLY
+1372 
-1378 VYDPIQDSENQ
+1378 NQ
-1389 LFELETHP
+1389 LFDAAFLSGDGFPIKVYENDGTPDQLFSTHAEEDK
-1397 NSTRRDGISN
+1397 SAISDWGLKLFRTRLRDEKIS
-1407 WALETFRNAY
+1407 
-1417 PGVKLGKEDIFYYTF
+1417 KEEIFYYCY
-1432 GVLSSPEFKSRFSHD
+1432 GVLSAPEFLQRYEQD
-1447 ARKSDLRVP
+1447 ARKSGPRVP
-1456 LVKDFQEFSRIGRE
+1456 ILGSFHEWSQKGRL
-1470 LFELQTNYEELTPC
+1470 LFELHSNI
-1484 GDVTLEILEQA
+1484 GDSKPSTQIKVEVDGKGLA
-1495 SELDVLYRLE
+1495 DDVLYKVDKLRFSR
-1505 KAKFGKDD
+1505 KIGKDF
-1513 SGKKDKSV
+1513 DKSS
-1521 VIFNKCIKISNI
+1521 IRFNDQITISEI
-1533 PDEAYSYSVNGRSA
+1533 PDTAYKFKINGRS
-1547 IEWFMGQ
+1547 IVEWIIDQ
-1554 YVYEVD
+1554 YEKYTD
-1560 KETLITNDPN
+1560 KDTGHLFDPN
-1570 SLSDDP
+1570 QFNENP
-1576 KYLLNLLLQIIE
+1576 KYVFDLLLKAISIAMATE
-1588 LSLQSVNIISKFP
+1588 DIFVSLP
-1601 KLEILSDNK
+1601 KMEFAD

>member
-1 VGLHWPSIS
+1 MNP
-10 RDLSVRSL
+10 
-18 ILRSMPEESI
+18 ESI
-28 VEKTLAEVLAEF
+28 VEKTLAQLLAEF

-189 ELRPHQ
+189 ELRSHQ

-205 FKVADRGKVI
+205 FKEADRGKVI

-241 TLLFLAPSIS
+241 TVLFLAPSIS

-283 EDDMQVTDLAI
+283 DDDMQVTDLAI

-331 SSKKNPLSEFDLVV
+331 NGKKNPLSEFDLVV

-372 HDNAYV
+372 HDNGYV

-442 AVDEEYVAREDLER
+442 AVDEEYVARVDLER

-477 GLSKIKTQGEDVDDI
+477 GLSKIKTQGEDVDEI

-526 GNQGLM
+526 GNQGLS

-555 ADPGR
+555 ADPGPET
-560 QAARILTNARCLSE
+560 ARILTNARCLSE

-619 AITAGAEINST
+619 AITAGADINST

-652 FDVIVNQIKL
+652 FDVIVNQINL

-676 GDDDEDVTSAEE
+676 GDDEDDVTTAEE

-702 EGIYAKIVEKVG
+702 DGIYAKIVEKVG
-714 ERDYWEKWAKDVA
+714 ERDYWEKWAKDIA
-727 DIANSQEIRIREL
+727 DIAQAQEIRIRVLLEDPK
-740 VSQKDGAVKEEF
+740 SKASKEF
-752 ERFLKGMQNTINDS
+752 NKFLKGIRESLNDS
-766 IRPDDAIEML
+766 ISIEDAIEML
-776 AQHLITKPVFDA
+776 AQHLITKPIFDT
-788 LFSSYNF
+788 LFGELGF
-795 AENNPVSKA
+795 AGKNPVSMT
-804 MDKILTVLIDH
+804 MDGILKVLNSH
-815 IEVDEK
+815 IEKDDQLNK
-821 LDSFYNSV
+821 FYESV
-829 RKKVSGIDN
+829 RKRIEGIDN
-838 NASRQKLVTELY
+838 NASRQKLITELY
-850 EKFFKTA
+850 ERFFKIA
-857 FPKMTKRLG
+857 FPRMSEKLG
-866 IVYTPVEIVDFILH
+866 IVYTPIEIVDFII
-880 TADSIIKSEFSTSL
+880 DSVEHVLRSEFNTGFSTE
-894 SSPGVHV
+894 GVNV

-906 GTGTFISRLLQSG
+906 GTGTFITRLLQSG
-919 YIKPEDLKD
+919 HIDAKDLVR
-928 KFLNELHACEIIL
+928 KFHKEIHANEIVL
-941 LAYYIGAINIE
+941 LAYYIAAINIE
-952 SSFAELNKNEYLTFP
+952 STFLDISGEEYSSFD
-967 GIVLTDTFQM
+967 GIVLADTFQM
-977 YESKD
+977 FESDD
-982 TLDIDVLSQ
+982 TLDIEVFAT
-991 NNERAENLKHQVIKV
+991 NNQRAEIQKKKKITV

-1013 SIGQVD
+1013 SVGQGD
-1019 ANDDN
+1019 ANDN
-1024 ANMKY
+1024 NRNMSY
-1029 PDLDESIRSTYVQS
+1029 PDLDASIRDTYVKKSKATSSVSTYD
-1043 SEANTLRSMYDSY
+1043 AY

-1062 ASNRLDGNGLICFVT
+1062 ATNRLSGDGIVCFVS
-1077 NGGFLESRAADGF
+1077 NGGFIDSKSADGF
-1090 RKALSEEFTKIRVI
+1090 RESLLDEFTSVYVF
-1104 NLRGDIR
+1104 NLRGNARLSGEIR
-1111 GSIGSG
+1111 R
-1117 GGGGKSA
+1117 K
-1124 ALEGGNVFGQ
+1124 EKGNVFGE
-1134 GSTTTVAITLLVK
+1134 GTRTPIAITLLVRNTALK
-1147 NDQQESDGFIEYL
+1147 SKKHVFYH
-1160 DIGDSLTTEQ
+1160 DIGDYFSREE
-1170 KLQKLQA
+1170 KLEKVKSFGNIGKIE
-1177 LQRDD
+1177 
-1182 WNDWEIL
+1182 WNKIT
-1189 QPNEHGDW
+1189 PNQYGDW
-1197 LNQRSDEYSKFLPLG
+1197 INQRSDEYEEFVPLG
-1212 NKKNKGKQGESVF
+1212 GRGSKNSGEESIFVEF
-1225 IDFSSGIVTNKDSWA
+1225 GSGLKTNKDAWC
-1240 YNFDQGSLS
+1240 YNFSPVSLRQNIERYIENFNKYQEMYLGRKIS
-1249 ENVQKM
+1249 ETE
-1255 IKAFNGLVS
+1255 VS
-1264 EKKTHNRTTQDLKQL
+1264 QL
-1279 PKNMISW
+1279 PKSEISW
-1286 DEGLLKKYDSNFE
+1286 SRSVLERFKKGQPLDYREDELQLV
-1299 LEFKPEDIQKI
+1299 Q
-1310 HYRPFLKLWG
+1310 YRPFVRKYG
-1320 YRHND
+1320 YRDNAVID
-1325 FIWSQYRTRILFP
+1325 KQARRSIFP
-1338 NASENKVICATS
+1338 NGLDSPAIATTEISSSEFSVLATRLIVDVH
-1350 ASAFSFDVFPTNTL
+1350 FTTGDVFPLYLHTEPISADPETL
-1364 YDLHLLTG
+1364 DLGGTT
-1372 DGYPLY
+1372 
-1378 VYDPIQDSENQ
+1378 S
-1389 LFELETHP
+1389 
-1397 NSTRRDGISN
+1397 STSKDGISD
-1407 WALETFRNAY
+1407 WALNLFRDAY
-1417 PGVKLGKEDIFYYTF
+1417 KDRKIQKKDIFSYTY
-1432 GVLSSPEFKSRFSHD
+1432 GVLSSLEFKERFAQD
-1447 ARKSDLRVP
+1447 ARKSGPRVP
-1456 LVKDFQEFSRIGRE
+1456 LLQDFWIHAQLGQDLLDLHLNYDKLECSDSVIIDIRG
-1470 LFELQTNYEELTPC
+1470 TNVPP
-1484 GDVTLEILEQA
+1484 
-1495 SELDVLYRLE
+1495 SELYQVNKIR
-1505 KAKFGKDD
+1505 FGGG
-1513 SGKKDKSV
+1513 SKKDRDRTV
-1521 VIFNKCIKISNI
+1521 LELNDHITISNI
-1533 PDEAYSYSVNGRSA
+1533 DPLVSKYLVHGKTPLDWFVDQYAYA
-1547 IEWFMGQ
+1547 
-1554 YVYEVD
+1554 VD
-1560 KETLITNDPN
+1560 KDTSIVSDPN
-1570 SLSDDP
+1570 KYSEDP
-1576 KYLLNLLLQIIE
+1576 KYVFGLA
-1588 LSLQSVNIISKFP
+1588 LSLIEMSRRSQ
-1601 KLEILSDNK
+1601 EILDNYPKFEFL

>member
-1 VGLHWPSIS
+1 MNS
-10 RDLSVRSL
+10 
-18 ILRSMPEESI
+18 ESI
-28 VEKTLAEVLAEF
+28 VEKTLAQLLAEF

-50 GTKFERLT
+50 GSKFERLT

-94 DIASGGKVA
+94 DIATGGKVA

-113 YLDDLGTFYTSSGKD
+113 YLDDLGTFYTASGKD
-128 GYVKRIVISTSNQ
+128 GYVKRIVVTTSNQ

-168 LISWGAFDLTENYG
+168 QISWGAFDLTENYG

-195 IDALTAVMDG
+195 IDALSAVMEG
-205 FKVADRGKVI
+205 FREADRGKVI

-241 TLLFLAPSIS
+241 TVLFLAPSIS

-261 QNKKS
+261 QNKKL

-283 EDDMQVTDLAI
+283 DDDMQVTDLAI

-331 SSKKNPLSEFDLVV
+331 NVKKNPLPEFDLVV

-372 HDNAYV
+372 HDNEYV

-442 AVDEEYVAREDLER
+442 AVDEEYVARVDLER

-526 GNQGLM
+526 GNQGLS

-555 ADPGR
+555 AEPE
-560 QAARILTNARCLSE
+560 QHTARILTNARCLSE

-619 AITAGAEINST
+619 AITAGADINST

-652 FDVIVNQIKL
+652 FDVIVNQINL

-676 GDDDEDVTSAEE
+676 GDDEEDITTAED

-702 EGIYAKIVEKVG
+702 DGIYAKIVEKVG
-714 ERDYWEKWAKDVA
+714 ERDYWERWAKEIV
-727 DIANSQEIRIREL
+727 DIAKSQELR
-740 VSQKDGAVKEEF
+740 VSQLVNKSGTMAQKEF
-752 ERFLKGMQNTINDS
+752 AKFHKGLRDS
-766 IRPDDAIEML
+766 LNESITSEDAIEML
-776 AQHLITKPVFDA
+776 AQHLITKPIFDA
-788 LFSSYNF
+788 LFVDYGF

-804 MDKILTVLIDH
+804 MDSVLSILSQHV
-815 IEVDEK
+815 EKDEK
-821 LDSFYNSV
+821 LSKFYEAISK
-829 RKKVSGIDN
+829 RVSGIDN
-838 NASRQKLVTELY
+838 NSSRQKLITELY
-850 EKFFKTA
+850 ERFFKIA
-857 FPKMTKRLG
+857 FPRMSEKLG
-866 IVYTPVEIVDFILH
+866 IVYTPIEVVDFMLHSVEAILEKEF
-880 TADSIIKSEFSTSL
+880 KSSL
-894 SSPGVHV
+894 SKKGVSI

-906 GTGTFISRLLQSG
+906 GTGTYITRLLQSG
-919 YIKPEDLKD
+919 LISPEEVEHKYH
-928 KFLNELHACEIIL
+928 NEIFANEIVL
-941 LAYYIGAINIE
+941 LAYYIAAINIE
-952 SSFAELNKNEYLTFP
+952 STFSELNSKKYTSFD
-967 GIVLTDTFQM
+967 GIVLADTFQM
-977 YESKD
+977 FESKD
-982 TLDIDVLSQ
+982 VLDLEVFSS
-991 NNERAENLKHQVIKV
+991 NSNRAELQKAQNIKV
-1006 IVGNPPY
+1006 IIGNPPY
-1013 SIGQVD
+1013 SVGQKD
-1019 ANDDN
+1019 ASDSNQ
-1024 ANMKY
+1024 NMTY
-1029 PDLDESIRSTYVQS
+1029 EDLDARIAETYVALGTSRSTKK
-1043 SEANTLRSMYDSY
+1043 AMYDSY

-1062 ASNRLDGNGLICFVT
+1062 ATDRIQESGIVCYVT
-1077 NGGFLESRAADGF
+1077 NGSWLDSNSADGF
-1090 RKALSEEFTKIRVI
+1090 RRTLQSEFSSIYVL
-1104 NLRGDIR
+1104 NLRGNAR
-1111 GSIGSG
+1111 GSGEIR
-1117 GGGGKSA
+1117 KREA
-1124 ALEGGNVFGQ
+1124 GNVFGA
-1134 GSTTTVAITLLVK
+1134 GSRTPVTITLLVK
-1147 NDQQESDGFIEYL
+1147 NESKTKRSPLAEIFYYDIGDYLSREAKLEELVKLHDVKGVPWNPIVPNESADWINHRDEKFASFMLLADPQSKGKESMSVFRFSTKGIVTGHDARSYNFSKDSLKIQMSAMVEDFNSCVDEYPKSKLNLKDFLLDRGKSVSWVANLIKDLENGKKAEFIEEELVLSNYRPFTRL
-1160 DIGDSLTTEQ
+1160 WLYGEKQMVWSRYSTPRAFPKGKENIAINITGNAASTPFSALMISNVPDFQSMNNGVTYPLHFFEDSAKSNSAPSLFEAEIPDSGKIHSVTDWALEQFRRIYGPGISKDDIFYYVYGVLCSPEFQIRFGNDMKKTDGRIPFAKDFFAFSKAGRALSRLHIAFDEYDSPHVKVQIASNKLSEIDLYKVEKMKILEEGDSLT
-1170 KLQKLQA
+1170 L
-1177 LQRDD
+1177 RY
-1182 WNDWEIL
+1182 NDHI
-1189 QPNEHGDW
+1189 
-1197 LNQRSDEYSKFLPLG
+1197 R
-1212 NKKNKGKQGESVF
+1212 
-1225 IDFSSGIVTNKDSWA
+1225 I
-1240 YNFDQGSLS
+1240 
-1249 ENVQKM
+1249 
-1255 IKAFNGLVS
+1255 
-1264 EKKTHNRTTQDLKQL
+1264 TQ
-1279 PKNMISW
+1279 I
-1286 DEGLLKKYDSNFE
+1286 
-1299 LEFKPEDIQKI
+1299 
-1310 HYRPFLKLWG
+1310 
-1320 YRHND
+1320 
-1325 FIWSQYRTRILFP
+1325 T
-1338 NASENKVICATS
+1338 
-1350 ASAFSFDVFPTNTL
+1350 
-1364 YDLHLLTG
+1364 
-1372 DGYPLY
+1372 
-1378 VYDPIQDSENQ
+1378 
-1389 LFELETHP
+1389 
-1397 NSTRRDGISN
+1397 
-1407 WALETFRNAY
+1407 
-1417 PGVKLGKEDIFYYTF
+1417 
-1432 GVLSSPEFKSRFSHD
+1432 
-1447 ARKSDLRVP
+1447 
-1456 LVKDFQEFSRIGRE
+1456 
-1470 LFELQTNYEELTPC
+1470 
-1484 GDVTLEILEQA
+1484 
-1495 SELDVLYRLE
+1495 
-1505 KAKFGKDD
+1505 
-1513 SGKKDKSV
+1513 KSV
-1521 VIFNKCIKISNI
+1521 LDFK
-1533 PDEAYSYSVNGRSA
+1533 VNGRTPIDWLVERFQYKKDVESG
-1547 IEWFMGQ
+1547 IES
-1554 YVYEVD
+1554 
-1560 KETLITNDPN
+1560 DPN
-1570 SLSDDP
+1570 QGSSDP
-1576 KYLLNLLLQIIE
+1576 KYLINLVKSIIHV
-1588 LSLQSVNIISKFP
+1588 SVATV
-1601 KLEILSDNK
+1601 EILDSLPAIDEQEVRL

>member
-1 VGLHWPSIS
+1 
-10 RDLSVRSL
+10 
-18 ILRSMPEESI
+18 MNNESI
-28 VEKTLAEVLAEF
+28 IEKTLAQLLAEF

-128 GYVKRIVISTSNQ
+128 GYVKRIVVTTSNQ

-195 IDALTAVMDG
+195 IDALTAVMAG
-205 FKVADRGKVI
+205 FKETDRGKVI

-241 TLLFLAPSIS
+241 SVLFLAPSIS

-283 EDDMQVTDLAI
+283 DDDMQVTDLAI

-331 SSKKNPLSEFDLVV
+331 NGKKNPLSEFDLVV

-372 HDNAYV
+372 HDNGYV

-411 DPEKF
+411 DLEKF

-442 AVDEEYVAREDLER
+442 AVDEEYVARVDLER

-526 GNQGLM
+526 GNQGLS

-555 ADPGR
+555 ADPGS
-560 QAARILTNARCLSE
+560 QSARILTNARCLSE

-619 AITAGAEINST
+619 AITAGADVNST

-652 FDVIVNQIKL
+652 FDVIVNQINL

-676 GDDDEDVTSAEE
+676 GDDEEDITTAEE

-702 EGIYAKIVEKVG
+702 DGIYAKIVEKVG
-714 ERDYWEKWAKDVA
+714 ERDYWEKWARDIA
-727 DIANSQEIRIREL
+727 DIAKAQEIRINALLAKKGSPVE
-740 VSQKDGAVKEEF
+740 VEF
-752 ERFLKGMQNTINDS
+752 EKFLKGIKESLNDNIS
-766 IRPDDAIEML
+766 RDDAIEML
-776 AQHLITKPVFDA
+776 AQHLITKPIFDT
-788 LFSSYNF
+788 LFMNKGF
-795 AENNPVSKA
+795 AENNPVSKT
-804 MDKILTVLIDH
+804 MDGVLLALMDH
-815 IEVDEK
+815 TELDEK
-821 LDSFYNSV
+821 LDKFYESV
-829 RKKVSGIDN
+829 RNRVAGIDN
-838 NASRQKLVTELY
+838 NTSRQKLITELY
-850 EKFFKTA
+850 ERFFKIA
-857 FPKMTKRLG
+857 FPRMTEKLG
-866 IVYTPVEIVDFILH
+866 IVYTPLEIVDFIINSVEWALQ
-880 TADSIIKSEFSTSL
+880 SEFQSSL
-894 SSPGVHV
+894 AEKNVHI

-906 GTGTFISRLLQSG
+906 GTGTFITRLLQ
-919 YIKPEDLKD
+919 
-928 KFLNELHACEIIL
+928 NESFRKSDIEYKYHNEIHANEIVL
-941 LAYYIGAINIE
+941 LAYYIAAINIE
-952 SSFAELNKNEYLTFP
+952 STFSEIIGGNYVP
-967 GIVLTDTFQM
+967 FDGIVLADTFQM
-977 YESKD
+977 FESED
-982 TLDIDVLSQ
+982 ALDLDVFIS
-991 NNERAENLKHQVIKV
+991 NNKRAELQKTRDIKV
-1006 IVGNPPY
+1006 IMGNPPY
-1013 SIGQVD
+1013 SKGAND

-1024 ANMKY
+1024 QNVTY
-1029 PDLDESIRSTYVQS
+1029 PDLDESIRSTYS
-1043 SEANTLRSMYDSY
+1043 SKSSTTKVRALYDSY
-1056 IRAFRW
+1056 FRAFRW
-1062 ASNRLDGNGLICFVT
+1062 ASNRVQEDGIVCFVS
-1077 NGGFLESRAADGF
+1077 NGGFIDAKSADGF
-1090 RKALSEEFTKIRVI
+1090 RKSLLDEFTSVYVF
-1104 NLRGDIR
+1104 NLRGDQRTKGEDSRKEGGKIF
-1111 GSIGSG
+1111 GSG
-1117 GGGGKSA
+1117 SRTGI
-1124 ALEGGNVFGQ
+1124 
-1134 GSTTTVAITLLVK
+1134 AITLLIK
-1147 NDQQESDGFIEYL
+1147 NGSKKTRNALNYF
-1160 DIGDSLTTEQ
+1160 DIGDYLDREQ
-1170 KLQKLQA
+1170 KLQKIREFSSAENIEWQ
-1177 LQRDD
+1177 
-1182 WNDWEIL
+1182 NVT
-1189 QPNEHGDW
+1189 PNAHGDW
-1197 LNQRSDEYSKFLPLG
+1197 VNQRSEQYETFLPLG
-1212 NKKNKGKQGESVF
+1212 NKATKGKASEAIFNDFTQG
-1225 IDFSSGIVTNKDSWA
+1225 IITLKDSWI
-1240 YNFDQGSLS
+1240 YNFSKKDV
-1249 ENVQKM
+1249 EVNVSTL
-1255 IKAFNGLVS
+1255 ISNHARLIEDLRNGKITL
-1264 EKKTHNRTTQDLKQL
+1264 EEAKKI
-1279 PKNMISW
+1279 PKSVISW
-1286 DEGLLKKYDSNFE
+1286 DEKLLRKFEQGKKIEFDSS
-1299 LEFKPEDIQKI
+1299 DICLVQ
-1310 HYRPFLKLWG
+1310 YRPFVKKYG
-1320 YRHND
+1320 FRNTD
-1325 FIWSQYRTRILFP
+1325 VIWSQYRNARIFP
-1338 NASENKVICATS
+1338 SGRQNLAIATS
-1350 ASAFSFDVFPTNTL
+1350 AISSKGFSALAINSIFDM
-1364 YDLHLLTG
+1364 HLLTG
-1372 DGYPLY
+1372 DAYPLY
-1378 VYDPIQDSENQ
+1378 RYEPITASDSESPQ
-1389 LFELETHP
+1389 GLFDEQEPQVL
-1397 NSTRRDGISN
+1397 DGVSD
-1407 WALETFRNAY
+1407 WALTLFRECYAD
-1417 PGVKLGKEDIFYYTF
+1417 PKISKVDIFNYVYAVISCPSYEEKF
-1432 GVLSSPEFKSRFSHD
+1432 GQD
-1447 ARKSDLRVP
+1447 ARKAGVRVP
-1456 LVKDFQEFSRIGRE
+1456 LLENFWSFS
-1470 LFELQTNYEELTPC
+1470 
-1484 GDVTLEILEQA
+1484 
-1495 SELDVLYRLE
+1495 
-1505 KAKFGKDD
+1505 K
-1513 SGKKDKSV
+1513 SGKELIDLHTDYVNARPFESAVIKLPGETGKSKESFIV
-1521 VIFNKCIKISNI
+1521 EKIRFAKGSTKGQLRDMTKVLLNEKISISEI
-1533 PDEAYSYSVNGRSA
+1533 PLKCYEYKVNGRSP
-1547 IEWFMGQ
+1547 IEWILDQ
-1554 YVYEVD
+1554 YQYSLD
-1560 KETLITNDPN
+1560 KETNLVDDPN
-1570 SLSDDP
+1570 QFETDPHFLIDLILKCITVSLETLRI
-1576 KYLLNLLLQIIE
+1576 YEE
-1588 LSLQSVNIISKFP
+1588 LPALKVM
-1601 KLEILSDNK
+1601 

>member
-1 VGLHWPSIS
+1 MNP
-10 RDLSVRSL
+10 
-18 ILRSMPEESI
+18 ESI
-28 VEKTLAEVLAEF
+28 VEKTLAQLLAEF

-50 GTKFERLT
+50 GSKFERLT

-94 DIASGGKVA
+94 DIATGGKVA

-128 GYVKRIVISTSNQ
+128 GYVKRIVVTTSNQ

-168 LISWGAFDLTENYG
+168 QISWGAFDLTENYG

-195 IDALTAVMDG
+195 IDALTAVMNG
-205 FKVADRGKVI
+205 FKAVDRGKMI
-215 MACGTGKTLVS
+215 MACGTGKTLIS

-241 TLLFLAPSIS
+241 TVLFLAPSIS

-283 EDDMQVTDLAI
+283 DDDMQVTDLAI

-331 SSKKNPLSEFDLVV
+331 NGKKNPLSEFDLVV

-357 AAKAAVEDFSHFVRI
+357 AARAAVEDFSHFVRI
-372 HDNAYV
+372 HDNEYV

-429 ERGLLSDYRVLIL
+429 EHGLLSDYRVLIL
-442 AVDEEYVAREDLER
+442 AVDEEYVARVDLER

-526 GNQGLM
+526 GNQGLS

-555 ADPGR
+555 ADPG
-560 QAARILTNARCLSE
+560 QHTARILTNARCLSE

-619 AITAGAEINST
+619 AITAGADINST

-652 FDVIVNQIKL
+652 FDVIVNQINL

-676 GDDDEDVTSAEE
+676 GDDDADVTIAEE

-702 EGIYAKIVEKVG
+702 DGIYAKIVEKVG
-714 ERDYWEKWAKDVA
+714 ERDYWEKWAKD
-727 DIANSQEIRIREL
+727 IASIAHSQEIRIRQL
-740 VSQKDGAVKEEF
+740 LSDDQNQVSVEF
-752 ERFLKGMQNTINDS
+752 EKFLKGIRDSLNDS
-766 IRPDDAIEML
+766 ITRDDAIEML
-776 AQHLITKPVFDA
+776 AQHLITKPVFDS
-788 LFSSYNF
+788 LFSGHDFTAS
-795 AENNPVSKA
+795 NPVSRT
-804 MDKILTVLIDH
+804 MDGVISILEQHV
-815 IEVDEK
+815 EK
-821 LDSFYNSV
+821 DSKLENFYSG
-829 RKKVSGIDN
+829 VSKRVAGVDN
-838 NASRQKLVTELY
+838 NASRQKLITELY
-850 EKFFKTA
+850 ERFFKIA
-857 FPKMTKRLG
+857 FPRVTEKLG
-866 IVYTPVEIVDFILH
+866 IVYTPIEVVDFILH
-880 TADSIIKSEFSTSL
+880 SAEYTSL
-894 SSPGVHV
+894 KYFGKSISDDGVHI

-906 GTGTFISRLLQSG
+906 GTGTFLSRLISSNIIPPTQLEKKYKSE
-919 YIKPEDLKD
+919 IHA
-928 KFLNELHACEIIL
+928 NEIVL

-952 SSFAELNKNEYLTFP
+952 STFADRNSGKYSPFE
-967 GIVLTDTFQM
+967 GIVLADTFQM
-977 YESKD
+977 FEAED
-982 TLDIDVLSQ
+982 ALDLEVFTE
-991 NNERAENLKHQVIKV
+991 NNERADLQKNIDITVVIA
-1006 IVGNPPY
+1006 NPPY
-1013 SIGQVD
+1013 SIGQKS
-1019 ANDDN
+1019 ANDN
-1024 ANMKY
+1024 NQNVSY
-1029 PDLDESIRSTYVQS
+1029 PDLDASIRKLYVES
-1043 SEANTLRSMYDSY
+1043 SEAGLSKSMYDSY

-1062 ASNRLDGNGLICFVT
+1062 ASNRINDHGIIGFVT
-1077 NGGFLESRAADGF
+1077 NGGFIDSKAADGF
-1090 RKALSEEFTKIRVI
+1090 RKALLAEFSSVYIF
-1104 NLRGDIR
+1104 NARGDAR
-1111 GSIGSG
+1111 LNGENRR
-1117 GGGGKSA
+1117 K
-1124 ALEGGNVFGQ
+1124 EGGNIFGG
-1134 GSTTTVAITLLVK
+1134 GSRTPIAITFLVK
-1147 NDQQESDGFIEYL
+1147 SPNHRGKNHIYYYDMGDYLSREAKLAKLVEFGSIENVPWQEVTPNEKGDWINRRNEIYDSFIPLSIKKNNSNGEFSIFSLSGSGLLTNRDSWLYNFSH
-1160 DIGDSLTTEQ
+1160 DSL
-1170 KLQKLQA
+1170 
-1177 LQRDD
+1177 
-1182 WNDWEIL
+1182 
-1189 QPNEHGDW
+1189 
-1197 LNQRSDEYSKFLPLG
+1197 
-1212 NKKNKGKQGESVF
+1212 V
-1225 IDFSSGIVTNKDSWA
+1225 
-1240 YNFDQGSLS
+1240 
-1249 ENVQKM
+1249 ENVKRFLSNYQ
-1255 IKAFNGLVS
+1255 GLV
-1264 EKKTHNRTTQDLKQL
+1264 
-1279 PKNMISW
+1279 
-1286 DEGLLKKYDSNFE
+1286 GLLKDGRSTLDEISEMPKSEISWSRGLLNRAKRFESIIFDVDSVVLAN
-1299 LEFKPEDIQKI
+1299 
-1310 HYRPFLKLWG
+1310 YRPFTRKYA
-1320 YRHND
+1320 YREPKAVEMQAKT
-1325 FIWSQYRTRILFP
+1325 SLFP
-1338 NASENKVICATS
+1338 KNAENILLGTTNVSQSEFSCL
-1350 ASAFSFDVFPTNTL
+1350 AFRGLV
-1364 YDLHLLTG
+1364 DLGFLMG
-1372 DGYPLY
+1372 DCYPLHIFEEEA
-1378 VYDPIQDSENQ
+1378 DQDRGTIDFGTTQ
-1389 LFELETHP
+1389 AP
-1397 NSTRRDGISN
+1397 RKRDGISD
-1407 WALETFRNAY
+1407 WALGHFREKCKDAKIT
-1417 PGVKLGKEDIFYYTF
+1417 KLDIFHYVY
-1432 GVLSSPEFKSRFSHD
+1432 GVLNSPDYLAKFSQD
-1447 ARKSDLRVP
+1447 ARKSGPRVP
-1456 LVKDFQEFSRIGRE
+1456 IVEEFRIFAEAGKKLLDLHLNYDKLE
-1470 LFELQTNYEELTPC
+1470 AGNLTNLIV
-1484 GDVTLEILEQA
+1484 GDKSL
-1495 SELDVLYRLE
+1495 
-1505 KAKFGKDD
+1505 KDD
-1513 SGKKDKSV
+1513 KEFRVKKMSLSKNADLLTLTINQNVS
-1521 VIFNKCIKISNI
+1521 ISEI
-1533 PDEAYSYSVNGRSA
+1533 PAEVLNYKVNGRSP
-1547 IEWFMGQ
+1547 IEWLVNQ
-1554 YVYEVD
+1554 YQETID
-1560 KETLITNDPN
+1560 KDTKISNDPN
-1570 SLSDDP
+1570 DLSTDP
-1576 KYLLNLLLQIIE
+1576 KYLIKLAQSLIKLSIE
-1588 LSLQSVNIISKFP
+1588 SNHILQSLPTLKIVHN
-1601 KLEILSDNK
+1601 

>member
-1 VGLHWPSIS
+1 M
-10 RDLSVRSL
+10 SVQPL
-18 ILRSMPEESI
+18 TLGTMNPESV
-28 VEKTLAEVLAEF
+28 VEKTLADLLAEF

-128 GYVKRIVISTSNQ
+128 GYVKRIVVTTSNQ

-189 ELRPHQ
+189 ELRSHQ

-205 FKVADRGKVI
+205 FKEADRGKVI

-232 FFKKKKTPS
+232 FFKTKKTPS
-241 TLLFLAPSIS
+241 TVLFLAPSIS

-283 EDDMQVTDLAI
+283 DDDMQVTDLAI

-331 SSKKNPLSEFDLVV
+331 NGKKNPLSEFDLVV

-372 HDNAYV
+372 HDNGYV
-378 KASKRLYMTATPK
+378 KAFKRLYMTATPK

-442 AVDEEYVAREDLER
+442 AVDEEYVARVDLER

-505 ASQVLAKRLE
+505 SSQVLAKRLE

-526 GNQGLM
+526 GNQGLS

-555 ADPGR
+555 ADPG
-560 QAARILTNARCLSE
+560 QQTARILTNARCLSE

-599 VGRVMRKYDGKNSGY
+599 VGRVMRRYDGKNSGY

-619 AITAGAEINST
+619 AITAGADVNST

-652 FDVIVNQIKL
+652 FDVIVNQINL

-676 GDDDEDVTSAEE
+676 GDDDEDVTTAEE

-702 EGIYAKIVEKVG
+702 DGIYAKIVEKVG
-714 ERDYWEKWAKDVA
+714 DREYWEKWAKDIA
-727 DIANSQEIRIREL
+727 DIAKSQETRINAL
-740 VSQKDGAVKEEF
+740 LSDTKSTASKEF
-752 ERFLKGMQNTINDS
+752 SVFLKG
-766 IRPDDAIEML
+766 IRGSLNEAISKEDAVEML
-776 AQHLITKPVFDA
+776 AQHLITKPIFNA
-788 LFSSYNF
+788 LFSDYEF
-795 AENNPVSKA
+795 ASQNPVSQA
-804 MDKILTVLIDH
+804 MDGIVNALDRH
-815 IEVDEK
+815 IEKDEK
-821 LDSFYNSV
+821 LQAFYTSV
-829 RKKVSGIDN
+829 KRKVESIDN

-850 EKFFKTA
+850 EKFFKNA
-857 FPKMTKRLG
+857 FPKMTEKLG
-866 IVYTPVEIVDFILH
+866 IVYTPIEVVDFI
-880 TADSIIKSEFSTSL
+880 IKSVDYVLRSQFNSNL
-894 SSPGVHV
+894 GDKGVHI

-906 GTGTFISRLLQSG
+906 GTGTFITRLLQSKLISSEELLQK
-919 YIKPEDLKD
+919 YK
-928 KFLNELHACEIIL
+928 NEIHANEIVL
-941 LAYYIGAINIE
+941 LAYYIAAINIE
-952 SSFAELNKNEYLTFP
+952 SVFHDLVNSEFVPFQ

-977 YESKD
+977 YEDDDKIDD
-982 TLDIDVLSQ
+982 TVFKNNNIRIQ
-991 NNERAENLKHQVIKV
+991 NQKNHPIKV
-1006 IVGNPPY
+1006 IIGNPPY
-1013 SIGQVD
+1013 SVGQETQNENNQNVSYPTLD
-1019 ANDDN
+1019 SKIRNTYAAGSSATNLN
-1024 ANMKY
+1024 A
-1029 PDLDESIRSTYVQS
+1029 V
-1043 SEANTLRSMYDSY
+1043 YDSY

-1062 ASNRLDGNGLICFVT
+1062 ASERLGDSGVISFVT
-1077 NGGFLESRAADGF
+1077 NGSFIDSKAMDGF
-1090 RKALSEEFTKIRVI
+1090 RKSISEEFSDIYVF
-1104 NLRGDIR
+1104 NLRGNQRTQGELSRKEGGKIF
-1111 GSIGSG
+1111 GSG
-1117 GGGGKSA
+1117 SR
-1124 ALEGGNVFGQ
+1124 
-1134 GSTTTVAITLLVK
+1134 TPVAITVLVRRK
-1147 NDQQESDGFIEYL
+1147 GFNGNKQIKYF
-1160 DIGDSLTTEQ
+1160 DIGDFLTRED
-1170 KLQKLQA
+1170 KLQKIESFGSIESVPWQDLNIDSYGDWIN
-1177 LQRDD
+1177 QRD
-1182 WNDWEIL
+1182 ESYEQYEL
-1189 QPNEHGDW
+1189 TAA
-1197 LNQRSDEYSKFLPLG
+1197 
-1212 NKKNKGKQGESVF
+1212 KGSLSGSVIF
-1225 IDFSSGIVTNKDSWA
+1225 TIFTGGIKTAKDSWVF
-1240 YNFDQGSLS
+1240 NFDKAALISNIKGMVTYFNELVEEYKMSNQSGSRGVEISL
-1249 ENVQKM
+1249 
-1255 IKAFNGLVS
+1255 
-1264 EKKTHNRTTQDLKQL
+1264 KKFVESRSDSRK
-1279 PKNMISW
+1279 ISW
-1286 DEGLLKKYDSNFE
+1286 DRSLIADVGKGKKIDFDPDSVRVSLYRPYSKKYLYFDARLNEMMYQTRRLF
-1299 LEFKPEDIQKI
+1299 PEVSSINKLI
-1310 HYRPFLKLWG
+1310 VVNNNPLRPFSALMTDCIPESQLLS
-1320 YRHND
+1320 ND
-1325 FIWSQYRTRILFP
+1325 QCF
-1338 NASENKVICATS
+1338 
-1350 ASAFSFDVFPTNTL
+1350 
-1364 YDLHLLTG
+1364 
-1372 DGYPLY
+1372 PLY
-1378 VYDPIQDSENQ
+1378 VYNADSGGNDLFSASEDDRSFAISETTLANYRKKFGKSVNPEQVFDYVYAVLNHPDYVSKYRNELGKGLPRIPIISTFHEMV
-1389 LFELETHP
+1389 ELGSLLGNLHVNYESLSGYFP
-1397 NSTRRDGISN
+1397 SDLAEFKRDGIPVQRIRFDRKNGEIDKTRLIINSSV
-1407 WALETFRNAY
+1407 AISDIPEET
-1417 PGVKLGKEDIFYYTF
+1417 DFYQ
-1432 GVLSSPEFKSRFSHD
+1432 LS
-1447 ARKSDLRVP
+1447 
-1456 LVKDFQEFSRIGRE
+1456 
-1470 LFELQTNYEELTPC
+1470 
-1484 GDVTLEILEQA
+1484 
-1495 SELDVLYRLE
+1495 
-1505 KAKFGKDD
+1505 
-1513 SGKKDKSV
+1513 
-1521 VIFNKCIKISNI
+1521 
-1533 PDEAYSYSVNGRSA
+1533 GRSA
-1547 IEWFMGQ
+1547 LEWIIDR
-1554 YVYEVD
+1554 YEVKAD
-1560 KETLITNDPN
+1560 KSSGITQDPN
-1570 SLSDDP
+1570 KFSTSDTYVSDLLAQVIEVSIKHVEAIRNAP
-1576 KYLLNLLLQIIE
+1576 KF
-1588 LSLQSVNIISKFP
+1588 S
-1601 KLEILSDNK
+1601 

>member
-1 VGLHWPSIS
+1 MNP
-10 RDLSVRSL
+10 
-18 ILRSMPEESI
+18 ESI
-28 VEKTLAEVLAEF
+28 VEKTLAQLLAEF

-128 GYVKRIVISTSNQ
+128 GYVKRIVITTSNQ

-205 FKVADRGKVI
+205 FKEADRGKVI

-241 TLLFLAPSIS
+241 TVLFLAPSIS

-283 EDDMQVTDLAI
+283 DDDMQVTDLAI

-331 SSKKNPLSEFDLVV
+331 NGKKNPLSDFDLVV

-372 HDNAYV
+372 HDNEYV

-442 AVDEEYVAREDLER
+442 AVDEEYVARVDLER

-477 GLSKIKTQGEDVDDI
+477 GLSKIKTQGEDVDDV

-515 IVGRTANRPTE
+515 IVGRTANRPME
-526 GNQGLM
+526 GNQGLS

-555 ADPGR
+555 ADPG
-560 QAARILTNARCLSE
+560 QQTARILTNARCLSE

-619 AITAGAEINST
+619 AITAGADINST

-652 FDVIVNQIKL
+652 FDVIVNQINL

-670 EVDVIT
+670 EVDVFT
-676 GDDDEDVTSAEE
+676 GDEEEDITTAEDYA
-688 FEQGILVHLPSQIA
+688 QGILVHLPSQIA
-702 EGIYAKIVEKVG
+702 DGIYAKIVEKVG
-714 ERDYWEKWAKDVA
+714 ERDYWERWAKEIV
-727 DIANSQEIRIREL
+727 DIAKSQELRVSEL
-740 VSQKDGAVKEEF
+740 VEKTGTKAQKEFVKF
-752 ERFLKGMQNTINDS
+752 HKGLKDSLNDS
-766 IRPDDAIEML
+766 ITAEDAIEML
-776 AQHLITKPVFDA
+776 AQHLITKPIFDA
-788 LFSSYNF
+788 LFVGYGF

-804 MDKILTVLIDH
+804 MDSVLSILSQHVET
-815 IEVDEK
+815 DEK
-821 LDSFYNSV
+821 LSKFYAAISKRLV
-829 RKKVSGIDN
+829 GIDN
-838 NASRQKLVTELY
+838 NASRQRLITELY
-850 EKFFKTA
+850 ERFFKIA
-857 FPKMTKRLG
+857 FPRMTEKLG
-866 IVYTPVEIVDFILH
+866 IVYTPIEAVDFMLH
-880 TADSIIKSEFSTSL
+880 SVEAVLKKEFNSSL
-894 SSPGVHV
+894 SQKGVSI

-906 GTGTFISRLLQSG
+906 GTGTYITRLLQSG
-919 YIKPEDLKD
+919 LISREEIEHKYH
-928 KFLNELHACEIIL
+928 NEIFANEIVL
-941 LAYYIGAINIE
+941 LAYYIAAINIE
-952 SSFAELNKNEYLTFP
+952 STFSELNANEYTPFD

-977 YESKD
+977 FESKD
-982 TLDIDVLSQ
+982 VLDLEVFSS
-991 NNERAENLKHQVIKV
+991 NNSRAELQKAQRIKV
-1006 IVGNPPY
+1006 IIGNPPY
-1013 SIGQVD
+1013 SVGQKD
-1019 ANDDN
+1019 AGESNQ
-1024 ANMKY
+1024 NMSY
-1029 PDLDESIRSTYVQS
+1029 EDLDARVAETYVRSGTSRSTKK
-1043 SEANTLRSMYDSY
+1043 AMYDSY

-1062 ASNRLDGNGLICFVT
+1062 ATDRIQESGVVCYIT
-1077 NGGFLESRAADGF
+1077 NGSWLDSNSADGF
-1090 RKALSEEFTKIRVI
+1090 RRSLQSEFSSIYVL
-1104 NLRGDIR
+1104 NLRGNQRTQGETSRKEGGKIF
-1111 GSIGSG
+1111 GSG
-1117 GGGGKSA
+1117 SRTS
-1124 ALEGGNVFGQ
+1124 V
-1134 GSTTTVAITLLVK
+1134 TITLLVK
-1147 NDQQESDGFIEYL
+1147 NKDKPANQEFAEIFYY
-1160 DIGDSLTTEQ
+1160 DIGDYLTRED
-1170 KLQKLQA
+1170 KLQELSKFY
-1177 LQRDD
+1177 DINGVK
-1182 WNDWEIL
+1182 WSPI
-1189 QPNEHGDW
+1189 QPNASADW
-1197 LNQRSDEYSKFLPLG
+1197 INHRDEKFASFMPLADSQSKGRESMSVFRFSTRGVATNHDTRSYNFSKEYLEKHMTAMIEDFNACVDEYPESQQNQKDFLLSRGKSIDWVANLIKDLENGKKAKF
-1212 NKKNKGKQGESVF
+1212 
-1225 IDFSSGIVTNKDSWA
+1225 DKD
-1240 YNFDQGSLS
+1240 
-1249 ENVQKM
+1249 E
-1255 IKAFNGLVS
+1255 LVIA
-1264 EKKTHNRTTQDLKQL
+1264 N
-1279 PKNMISW
+1279 
-1286 DEGLLKKYDSNFE
+1286 
-1299 LEFKPEDIQKI
+1299 
-1310 HYRPFLKLWG
+1310 YRPFTRLWLYG
-1320 YRHND
+1320 EKQMV
-1325 FIWSQYRTRILFP
+1325 WSRYSTQRAFPKGRKNIAINITGNAASTPFSALMIANIPDLQSMNNGVSYPLHFFEDSSKTDTVPSLFEAETPESGEVHSVTDWALSKFREIYGSRI
-1338 NASENKVICATS
+1338 SKD
-1350 ASAFSFDVFPTNTL
+1350 DVF
-1364 YDLHLLTG
+1364 Y
-1372 DGYPLY
+1372 Y
-1378 VYDPIQDSENQ
+1378 VY
-1389 LFELETHP
+1389 
-1397 NSTRRDGISN
+1397 GI
-1407 WALETFRNAY
+1407 
-1417 PGVKLGKEDIFYYTF
+1417 
-1432 GVLSSPEFKSRFSHD
+1432 LSSPEFQSRFGND
-1447 ARKSDLRVP
+1447 MKKIDGRIPMA
-1456 LVKDFQEFSRIGRE
+1456 KDFFAFSTAGRNLSTLHLAFDE
-1470 LFELQTNYEELTPC
+1470 YDYPEARVEISNSNIS
-1484 GDVTLEILEQA
+1484 DVE
-1495 SELDVLYRLE
+1495 LYRVE
-1505 KAKFGKDD
+1505 KMKLIDEVD
-1513 SGKKDKSV
+1513 SLTLRYNDHV
-1521 VIFNKCIKISNI
+1521 KITQI
-1533 PDEAYSYSVNGRSA
+1533 PKICLDYKVNGRAPLEWIVERFQYKKDSDSG
-1547 IEWFMGQ
+1547 IES
-1554 YVYEVD
+1554 
-1560 KETLITNDPN
+1560 DPN
-1570 SLSDDP
+1570 KGSPDP
-1576 KYLLNLLLQIIE
+1576 KYLLNLIKSIVHVSTNTIEILTGLPAIDEKE
-1588 LSLQSVNIISKFP
+1588 LSF
-1601 KLEILSDNK
+1601 

>member
-1 VGLHWPSIS
+1 
-10 RDLSVRSL
+10 
-18 ILRSMPEESI
+18 MEQESKI
-28 VEKTLAEVLAEF
+28 EKTLSEVLAEF
-40 RATATSDSDK
+40 RASATSDSDK

-103 IQCKFYDERT
+103 IQCKFFDEKT

-128 GYVKRIVISTSNQ
+128 GYVKRIVVTTSNQ

-205 FKVADRGKVI
+205 FKESDRGKVI

-232 FFKKKKTPS
+232 FFKKKKSPS
-241 TLLFLAPSIS
+241 TVLFLAPSIS

-283 EDDMQVTDLAI
+283 DDDMQVTDLAI

-302 LAAALA
+302 LSAALA
-308 NRGTKNLV
+308 NRGTKDLV

-331 SSKKNPLSEFDLVV
+331 KAKKNPLSDFDLVV

-372 HDNAYV
+372 HDNEYV

-442 AVDEEYVAREDLER
+442 AVDEEYVARVDLER

-515 IVGRTANRPTE
+515 IVGRTANRPVE
-526 GNQGLM
+526 GNQGLS

-555 ADPGR
+555 ADPG
-560 QAARILTNARCLSE
+560 QQTARILTNARCLSE

-619 AITAGAEINST
+619 AITAGADINST

-652 FDVIVNQIKL
+652 FDVIVNQINL

-670 EVDVIT
+670 EVDVFT
-676 GDDDEDVTSAEE
+676 GDDESDISTAEE

-702 EGIYAKIVEKVG
+702 DGIYAKIVEKVG
-714 ERDYWEKWAKDVA
+714 ERGYWEKWARDIA
-727 DIANSQEIRIREL
+727 DIASSQTIRIRAQLEKNK
-740 VSQKDGAVKEEF
+740 SQASVEF
-752 ERFLKGMQNTINDS
+752 DKFLKGLRDSLNDS
-766 IRPDDAIEML
+766 ITRDEAIEML
-776 AQHLITKPVFDA
+776 SQHLITKPVFDS
-788 LFSSYNF
+788 LFNNKGF
-795 AENNPVSKA
+795 AENNPVSKT
-804 MDKILTVLIDH
+804 MDRIVSLLID
-815 IEVDEK
+815 ETERDSK
-821 LDSFYNSV
+821 LDVFYEQ
-829 RKKVSGIDN
+829 VSRRVQGVDN
-838 NASRQKLVTELY
+838 HASRQKLIVELY
-850 EKFFKTA
+850 EKFFRLA
-857 FPKMTKRLG
+857 FPKMTAKLG
-866 IVYTPVEIVDFILH
+866 IVYTPIEVVDFILNSVEW
-880 TADSIIKSEFSTSL
+880 ALKNEFGTSL
-894 SSPGVHV
+894 TNPGVDV
-901 LDPFT
+901 IDPFT
-906 GTGTFISRLLQSG
+906 GTGTFITRLLQSG
-919 YIKPEDLKD
+919 LINKEQIKH
-928 KFLNELHACEIIL
+928 KFKNEIHANELVL
-941 LAYYIGAINIE
+941 LAYYIAAINIE
-952 SSFAELNKNEYLTFP
+952 STYAELSQIDYEPFE
-967 GIVLTDTFQM
+967 GIVLADTFQM
-977 YESKD
+977 FESSD
-982 TLDIDVLSQ
+982 TLDIDVFSI
-991 NNERAENLKHQVIKV
+991 NNKRADLQKSRRIKV

-1013 SIGQVD
+1013 SIGQND

-1024 ANMKY
+1024 KNLSY
-1029 PDLDESIRSTYVQS
+1029 PDLDADIKKTYVADS
-1043 SEANTLRSMYDSY
+1043 RAGLSRAMYDPY

-1062 ASNRLDGNGLICFVT
+1062 ASNRIADEGVVCFVT
-1077 NGGFLESRAADGF
+1077 NGGFIDTKAADGF
-1090 RKALSEEFTKIRVI
+1090 RITLLKEFSSVYVFNTRGDART
-1104 NLRGDIR
+1104 NGDIR
-1111 GSIGSG
+1111 RR
-1117 GGGGKSA
+1117 
-1124 ALEGGNVFGQ
+1124 EGGNVFGG
-1134 GSTTTVAITLLVK
+1134 GSRTPIAITLAIRNPAKSFDAKVHYYEIDDFLTQDKKLKEIEKFVHTGNVPWEVISP
-1147 NDQQESDGFIEYL
+1147 ND
-1160 DIGDSLTTEQ
+1160 
-1170 KLQKLQA
+1170 
-1177 LQRDD
+1177 
-1182 WNDWEIL
+1182 
-1189 QPNEHGDW
+1189 HGDW
-1197 LNQRSDEYSKFLPLG
+1197 INQRSDEFDEFIPLSIKRANITSGNAIFLDSTNGIATNRDSWMYNFSSEILNGNMSKFLKTFNDLVLSA
-1212 NKKNKGKQGESVF
+1212 KGGTKAESK
-1225 IDFSSGIVTNKDSWA
+1225 VTN
-1240 YNFDQGSLS
+1240 
-1249 ENVQKM
+1249 
-1255 IKAFNGLVS
+1255 
-1264 EKKTHNRTTQDLKQL
+1264 L
-1279 PKNMISW
+1279 PRSTISW
-1286 DEGLLKKYDSNFE
+1286 SRGLLKRYEKGEQIPFVKSDTE
-1299 LEFKPEDIQKI
+1299 LAY
-1310 HYRPFLKLWG
+1310 YRPFVTKFLHRNTKLIETNS
-1320 YRHND
+1320 RT
-1325 FIWSQYRTRILFP
+1325 SQIFP
-1338 NASENKVICATS
+1338 PGEKNLAIATTTVGSSTFSALIVDKV
-1350 ASAFSFDVFPTNTL
+1350 FDLNFLVGESFP
-1364 YDLHLLTG
+1364 
-1372 DGYPLY
+1372 
-1378 VYDPIQDSENQ
+1378 
-1389 LFELETHP
+1389 
-1397 NSTRRDGISN
+1397 
-1407 WALETFRNAY
+1407 
-1417 PGVKLGKEDIFYYTF
+1417 
-1432 GVLSSPEFKSRFSHD
+1432 RFSHSSLGSVQEENSLFSNEKPSRNDNISDWALKVFKNKYKDESITKNSIFTYVYGVLNSRDYIKRYGND
-1447 ARKSDLRVP
+1447 AKKSGPKVP
-1456 LVKDFQEFSRIGRE
+1456 FVKDFWEFSRIG
-1470 LFELQTNYEELTPC
+1470 
-1484 GDVTLEILEQA
+1484 
-1495 SELDVLYRLE
+1495 SELIDVHLGEVSGDFDFNVSISNSAPNNVDKFYV
-1505 KAKFGKDD
+1505 KKITFGKT
-1513 SGKKDKSV
+1513 SQKTKDMSTIIV
-1521 VIFNKCIKISNI
+1521 NEYIVITGI
-1533 PDEAYSYSVNGRSA
+1533 PDEVYEFNINGRSA
-1547 IEWFMGQ
+1547 VEWVMDQ
-1554 YVYEVD
+1554 YLVTTD
-1560 KETLITNDPN
+1560 KETLITQDPN
-1570 SLSDDP
+1570 KFTSSGDFV
-1576 KYLLNLLLQIIE
+1576 YLHLLKVLQISLKTAKLRSE
-1588 LSLQSVNIISKFP
+1588 LPMLSVF
-1601 KLEILSDNK
+1601 

>member
-1 VGLHWPSIS
+1 MNP
-10 RDLSVRSL
+10 
-18 ILRSMPEESI
+18 ESI
-28 VEKTLAEVLAEF
+28 VEKTLAQLLAEF

-128 GYVKRIVISTSNQ
+128 GYVKRIVITTSNQ

-205 FKVADRGKVI
+205 FKEADRGKVI

-241 TLLFLAPSIS
+241 TVLFLAPSIS

-266 PYMALAV
+266 HYMALAV

-283 EDDMQVTDLAI
+283 DDDMQVTDLAI

-331 SSKKNPLSEFDLVV
+331 NGKKNPLSEFDLVV

-372 HDNAYV
+372 HDNGYV

-442 AVDEEYVAREDLER
+442 AVDEEYVARVDLER

-526 GNQGLM
+526 GNQGLS

-555 ADPGR
+555 ADPGP
-560 QAARILTNARCLSE
+560 QSARILTNARCLSE

-619 AITAGAEINST
+619 AITAGADINST

-652 FDVIVNQIKL
+652 FDVIVNQINL

-676 GDDDEDVTSAEE
+676 GDDDADVTTAEE

-702 EGIYAKIVEKVG
+702 DGIYAKIVEKVG
-714 ERDYWEKWAKDVA
+714 ERDYWEKWAKDIA
-727 DIANSQEIRIREL
+727 DIAKSQEIRIRFVISIPE
-740 VSQKDGAVKEEF
+740 SKAAKAFDK
-752 ERFLKGMQNTINDS
+752 FLEGIRNSLNDS
-766 IRPDDAIEML
+766 ITADDALEML

-788 LFSSYNF
+788 LFSNYGF
-795 AENNPVSKA
+795 TENNPVSKT
-804 MDKILTVLIDH
+804 MDEILRVLDDH
-815 IEVDEK
+815 LESDIK
-821 LDSFYNSV
+821 LDKFYDSV
-829 RKKVSGIDN
+829 RNRVEGIDN

-850 EKFFKTA
+850 ERFFKIA
-857 FPKMTKRLG
+857 FPRMSEKLG
-866 IVYTPVEIVDFILH
+866 IVYTPI
-880 TADSIIKSEFSTSL
+880 
-894 SSPGVHV
+894 
-901 LDPFT
+901 
-906 GTGTFISRLLQSG
+906 
-919 YIKPEDLKD
+919 
-928 KFLNELHACEIIL
+928 
-941 LAYYIGAINIE
+941 
-952 SSFAELNKNEYLTFP
+952 
-967 GIVLTDTFQM
+967 
-977 YESKD
+977 
-982 TLDIDVLSQ
+982 
-991 NNERAENLKHQVIKV
+991 
-1006 IVGNPPY
+1006 
-1013 SIGQVD
+1013 
-1019 ANDDN
+1019 
-1024 ANMKY
+1024 
-1029 PDLDESIRSTYVQS
+1029 
-1043 SEANTLRSMYDSY
+1043 
-1056 IRAFRW
+1056 
-1062 ASNRLDGNGLICFVT
+1062 
-1077 NGGFLESRAADGF
+1077 
-1090 RKALSEEFTKIRVI
+1090 
-1104 NLRGDIR
+1104 
-1111 GSIGSG
+1111 
-1117 GGGGKSA
+1117 
-1124 ALEGGNVFGQ
+1124 
-1134 GSTTTVAITLLVK
+1134 
-1147 NDQQESDGFIEYL
+1147 
-1160 DIGDSLTTEQ
+1160 
-1170 KLQKLQA
+1170 
-1177 LQRDD
+1177 
-1182 WNDWEIL
+1182 
-1189 QPNEHGDW
+1189 
-1197 LNQRSDEYSKFLPLG
+1197 
-1212 NKKNKGKQGESVF
+1212 
-1225 IDFSSGIVTNKDSWA
+1225 
-1240 YNFDQGSLS
+1240 
-1249 ENVQKM
+1249 
-1255 IKAFNGLVS
+1255 
-1264 EKKTHNRTTQDLKQL
+1264 
-1279 PKNMISW
+1279 
-1286 DEGLLKKYDSNFE
+1286 
-1299 LEFKPEDIQKI
+1299 
-1310 HYRPFLKLWG
+1310 
-1320 YRHND
+1320 
-1325 FIWSQYRTRILFP
+1325 
-1338 NASENKVICATS
+1338 
-1350 ASAFSFDVFPTNTL
+1350 
-1364 YDLHLLTG
+1364 
-1372 DGYPLY
+1372 
-1378 VYDPIQDSENQ
+1378 
-1389 LFELETHP
+1389 
-1397 NSTRRDGISN
+1397 
-1407 WALETFRNAY
+1407 
-1417 PGVKLGKEDIFYYTF
+1417 
-1432 GVLSSPEFKSRFSHD
+1432 
-1447 ARKSDLRVP
+1447 
-1456 LVKDFQEFSRIGRE
+1456 
-1470 LFELQTNYEELTPC
+1470 
-1484 GDVTLEILEQA
+1484 
-1495 SELDVLYRLE
+1495 
-1505 KAKFGKDD
+1505 
-1513 SGKKDKSV
+1513 
-1521 VIFNKCIKISNI
+1521 
-1533 PDEAYSYSVNGRSA
+1533 
-1547 IEWFMGQ
+1547 
-1554 YVYEVD
+1554 
-1560 KETLITNDPN
+1560 
-1570 SLSDDP
+1570 
-1576 KYLLNLLLQIIE
+1576 
-1588 LSLQSVNIISKFP
+1588 
-1601 KLEILSDNK
+1601 

>member
-1 VGLHWPSIS
+1 MRWIFHA
-10 RDLSVRSL
+10 LSAL
-18 ILRSMPEESI
+18 PLTLRTMKPESI
-28 VEKTLAEVLAEF
+28 VEKTLAGLLAEF
-40 RATATSDSDK
+40 RATAISDSDK
-50 GTKFERLT
+50 GTMFERLT

-103 IQCKFYDERT
+103 IQCKFYDEKT

-128 GYVKRIVISTSNQ
+128 GYVKRIVVSTSNQ

-168 LISWGAFDLTENYG
+168 LISWGAFDLAENYG

-195 IDALTAVMDG
+195 IDALTAVMNG
-205 FKVADRGKVI
+205 FKESDRGKVI

-232 FFKKKKTPS
+232 FFKKKKSPS
-241 TLLFLAPSIS
+241 TVLFLAPSIS

-283 EDDMQVTDLAI
+283 DDDMQVTDLAI

-302 LAAALA
+302 LTSALT

-331 SSKKNPLSEFDLVV
+331 KAKKNPLTEFDLVI

-372 HDNAYV
+372 HDNEYV

-391 IYKDVDNKVAESGG
+391 IYKDVDNKVADSGG

-442 AVDEEYVAREDLER
+442 AVDEEYVARVDLER

-526 GNQGLM
+526 GNQGLS

-541 QNALVRRQS
+541 QNALIRRQS

-555 ADPGR
+555 ADPGP
-560 QAARILTNARCLSE
+560 QTARILTNARCLSE

-619 AITAGAEINST
+619 AITAGADVNST

-652 FDVIVNQIKL
+652 FDVIVNQINL

-676 GDDDEDVTSAEE
+676 GNDDEDVTTAEE

-702 EGIYAKIVEKVG
+702 DGIYAKIVEKVG
-714 ERDYWEKWAKDVA
+714 ERDYWEKWAKDISE
-727 DIANSQEIRIREL
+727 IAHNQEIRIRAL
-740 VSQKDGAVKEEF
+740 LGDDSSKASKEF
-752 ERFLKGMQNTINDS
+752 SRFLKGIRESLNDS
-766 IRPDDAIEML
+766 ISTDDAIEML
-776 AQHLITKPVFDA
+776 AQHLITKPIFNS
-788 LFSSYNF
+788 LFADYGF
-795 AENNPVSKA
+795 TENNPVSKA
-804 MDKILTVLIDH
+804 MDKILAILDDH
-815 IEVDEK
+815 IESDVK
-821 LDSFYNSV
+821 LDRFYKSV
-829 RKKVSGIDN
+829 EKKVSGIDN

-850 EKFFKTA
+850 ERFFKIA
-857 FPKMTKRLG
+857 FPRMTEKLG
-866 IVYTPVEIVDFILH
+866 IVYTPIEVVDFIIN
-880 TADSIIKSEFSTSL
+880 SVEFILREEFDRSL
-894 SSPGVHV
+894 SDDGVSI

-906 GTGTFISRLLQSG
+906 GTGTFITRLLQSG
-919 YIKPEDLKD
+919 IIHKD
-928 KFLNELHACEIIL
+928 RLDYKFRNEIHANEIVL
-941 LAYYIGAINIE
+941 LAYYIAAINIE
-952 SSFAELNKNEYLTFP
+952 STYAELMDGKYQNFD
-967 GIVLTDTFQM
+967 GIVLADTFQM
-977 YESKD
+977 FESQ
-982 TLDIDVLSQ
+982 DVLDVEVFS
-991 NNERAENLKHQVIKV
+991 NNNKRAEIQKTKSIQV

-1013 SIGQVD
+1013 SVGQKD
-1019 ANDDN
+1019 ANDGN
-1024 ANMKY
+1024 QNVVY
-1029 PDLDESIRSTYVQS
+1029 PDLDESIRQSYVEKS
-1043 SEANTLRSMYDSY
+1043 VAGLSMSMYDSY
-1056 IRAFRW
+1056 IRSFRW
-1062 ASNRLDGNGLICFVT
+1062 ASNRIKDYGVICFVS
-1077 NGGFLESRAADGF
+1077 NGGYIDSKAADGF
-1090 RKALSEEFTKIRVI
+1090 RKSLCDEFTSVYVL
-1104 NLRGDIR
+1104 NLRGDQRTR
-1111 GSIGSG
+1111 GEESRKEGGKIFGSG
-1117 GGGGKSA
+1117 SRTPI
-1124 ALEGGNVFGQ
+1124 
-1134 GSTTTVAITLLVK
+1134 SITLLVRNPSK
-1147 NDQQESDGFIEYL
+1147 STSQEIRYF
-1160 DIGDSLTTEQ
+1160 DIGDYLDRET
-1170 KLQKLQA
+1170 KLSKLVEFKSVEKI
-1177 LQRDD
+1177 
-1182 WNDWEIL
+1182 NWERIS
-1189 QPNEHGDW
+1189 PNIHGDW
-1197 LNQRSDEYSKFLPLG
+1197 INQRSEVYDSFIPFG
-1212 NKKNKGKQGESVF
+1212 DKNRKGMQSQTVF
-1225 IDFSSGIVTNKDSWA
+1225 VDFGGGLKTNKDAWM
-1240 YNFDQGSLS
+1240 YNFNKELLIKNVKRYVEKYTTLLNEFKQGRLSL
-1249 ENVQKM
+1249 EQI
-1255 IKAFNGLVS
+1255 IK
-1264 EKKTHNRTTQDLKQL
+1264 L
-1279 PKNMISW
+1279 PKSEISW
-1286 DEGLLKKYDSNFE
+1286 SRSVISRFE
-1299 LEFKPEDIQKI
+1299 KGYPIDFKPDDVQLAL
-1310 HYRPFLKLWG
+1310 YRPFTKKFGYRDSRVIDMQARRSVFPDMNTTISIATTNVAQGTFSAFAVQGLTDLAFLMGDVYPSRIFEEPKAHEDGAIDFGETNESGSSHGITDWALKLF
-1320 YRHND
+1320 R
-1325 FIWSQYRTRILFP
+1325 RTY
-1338 NASENKVICATS
+1338 
-1350 ASAFSFDVFPTNTL
+1350 TNPEITK
-1364 YDLHLLTG
+1364 D
-1372 DGYPLY
+1372 DIFNY
-1378 VYDPIQDSENQ
+1378 VYAVLLSPAFLQQ
-1389 LFELETHP
+1389 FEQ
-1397 NSTRRDGISN
+1397 
-1407 WALETFRNAY
+1407 
-1417 PGVKLGKEDIFYYTF
+1417 
-1432 GVLSSPEFKSRFSHD
+1432 D
-1447 ARKSDLRVP
+1447 ARKSGPRLPLLKNFEKYAEIGLSLLDLHVGYEALPLWKDLEIDLKNSTTSNDELYEVRKMV
-1456 LVKDFQEFSRIGRE
+1456 LVKEKSSLTLKFNDFITIR
-1470 LFELQTNYEELTPC
+1470 
-1484 GDVTLEILEQA
+1484 
-1495 SELDVLYRLE
+1495 
-1505 KAKFGKDD
+1505 
-1513 SGKKDKSV
+1513 
-1521 VIFNKCIKISNI
+1521 NI
-1533 PDEAYSYSVNGRSA
+1533 PIQCLDYKVNGRSPL
-1547 IEWFMGQ
+1547 EWVIDQ
-1554 YVYEVD
+1554 YQLDTD
-1560 KETLITNDPN
+1560 KDTNIPNNPN
-1570 SLSDDP
+1570 SYNSDKQYIFNLVQRVITLSMDTQ
-1576 KYLLNLLLQIIE
+1576 KLLKKLPSFE
-1588 LSLQSVNIISKFP
+1588 LM
-1601 KLEILSDNK
+1601 DN